1 MKANFYKCV
10 VIFCALLTTLTITI
24 HATPTIALTETDS
37 YETFVAAINS
47 AENGDTVR
55 LTNNINVS
63 QPIFVIDKNITIC
76 LDGSV
81 KAKSADDVAAVFNIK
96 GGEVTIKSSSGA
108 SVKGTKT
115 LFDVND
121 GANVSLD
128 GIKMEKT
135 SSNGS
140 NYGVRAA
147 SGSTVEITNCS
158 VEYHGYVN
166 APDTSFYG
174 IYADSAT
181 ISVKNTSFVLTQSI
195 DGYVSEMYGIF
206 GNVSSIL
213 RLSGINII
221 VAQSECAKK
230 SKAYG
235 VCSEGSGEISE
246 SQVLTYSAYTAKAIS
261 GGSEFSVISGKYAAD
276 GKNKSAVSGVSVK
289 SGSFNTDPSAFVVGG
304 GVVRTDGTE
313 SYDYEYEP
321 ANLAALDRVLRYV
334 VEGAAEPCAHE
345 KMTEIVVVEASCE
358 QSGLLRRVCD
368 NCDFYEEK
376 EISALG
382 HDCTVTDTK
391 EPTCTADGYTAY
403 KCSRCEYG
411 YTEKQNMLGHDCTV
425 TDTKEPTCAE
435 DGYTT
440 YKCSRCEYGYTEKRD
455 KLGHKIVHHE
465 GKTPTCLEVGYE
477 EYDTCNRCEYST
489 YKELGKVE
497 HNYVLSLKTE
507 PTCIS
512 DGREEYECTYC
523 LDKYE
528 VTLPILGHN
537 CIVTDTKE
545 PTCTADGH
553 TTYKCNRCEYGYTE
567 RQNMLGH
574 DCIVT
579 DTKEPTCTEDGY
591 TTYKCSRCEY
601 GYTDTVDKLGHEIVH
616 HNGKAPTC
624 LETGYEE
631 YDRCSRCDYSTYK
644 ELGKV
649 DHNYVLS
656 AKSEPT
662 CISDGKEE
670 YKCIYCF
677 DRYEVTLPMLGHD
690 CIVTDTK
697 DPTCTEDGYTTYK
710 CNRCEYGYTEKQ
722 NMLGHEIVHHEGKTP
737 TCLEVGYEE
746 YDTCSRCDYSTY
758 KELGKVDHNYVLSA
772 KSEPTCISDGKEEYE
787 CTYCLDKYEITS
799 PMLGHNCIVA
809 DTKEPTCTADGYTT
823 YKCNRCEYGYTEKQN
838 MLGHNCIVADAKEP
852 TCTEDG
858 YTTYKCSRCEYG
870 YTDTVDKLGHE
881 IVHHNGKAP
890 TCLETG
896 YEEYDTCSR
905 CDYSTFT
912 ELGRL
917 SHEYSSDWTV
927 DLDATCSR
935 EGKKSRHCLY
945 CSATTEETAI
955 PKTAHRE
962 KRTLLKEATCDNDG
976 VAQYECLDCGEKRE
990 EALPMSGHSY
1000 IETSRS
1006 NPSCETSG
1014 KIVYVCEKCGKNSVT
1029 VIPDLGHEFGTLIEE
1044 LAPTCSLYGQKAHY
1058 KCHRCGEYFDE
1069 YKNGITEEDIIL
1081 DKKPHDYS
1089 SPKVIKK
1096 STCQEK
1102 GELLYTC
1109 LRCGSQYTE
1118 TTEKSPHVL
1127 RFVKGKA
1134 ATCIED
1140 GFADYEECSVCDYS
1154 TKSVIEKF
1162 GHDYCPDWIVSDY
1175 PTCESAGSKTHVCRR
1190 CGQNDGM
1197 VIMEK
1202 LGHDFVEFED
1212 VQPTCENSGEK
1223 SHRECR
1229 RCGKVEKEILPAI
1242 GHRYEQ
1248 VSKTQPTCVSDG
1260 FIVYE
1265 CANCGRTK
1273 EEALSMLGHELE
1285 FFDALMPTCTQ
1296 KGHNAYEK
1304 CVRCDYT
1311 TYKEYAQLGHDMIFV
1326 EGKAA
1331 TCEIDGYCDYEKCL
1345 RCGLSTIKE
1354 IPALGHKYDNEYTV
1368 DKQPSCDEKG
1378 EQSRHCLTCGNRID
1392 VTSIPMKPHDF
1403 VKTVLS
1409 ERSCETNYEAIFEC
1423 KVCGTKEKAF
1433 EPMYGHDCI
1442 FVEEKQPTCTEDG
1455 YEEYSCFR
1463 CDYGYRDVL
1472 SKLGHDVVHHGGKLP
1487 SCEAKGWNEYETC
1500 NRCDYSTYSEI
1511 EAKGHRRISAVVENR
1526 REPTCIS
1533 DGSFD
1538 RVEYCGECQKELSR
1552 EKKIL
1557 SKLGHNVGKIG
1568 EKQPTCTEDGYE
1580 EYRCSRCEYGYRD
1593 VLLKLGHNV
1602 GKIGEKQ
1609 PTCTEDGYEEYKCS
1623 RCECT
1628 KKATL
1633 TKLGHDVIHHGGKL
1647 PSCEAKGW
1655 NEYETCSR
1663 CDYSTYSEIEAK
1675 GHRRLS
1681 AVVENRREP
1690 TCTSDGSF
1698 DHVEYCGECKKELSR
1713 EKEILSKLG
1722 HNVGKIGE
1730 KQPTCTED
1738 GYEEYSCSRCEYGY
1752 REVLSKLGHNVGKIG
1767 EKQPTCMED
1776 GYEEYSC
1783 SRCEYTKKATLTKLG
1798 HDVVHHGGKLPSCEA
1813 KGWNEY
1819 ETCSRCDYSTY
1830 SEIEAKGHRRLSA
1843 VVENRREPTCTSDG
1857 SFDHVEYCGECKKE
1871 LSREKEILS
1880 KLGHNVGKIGE
1891 KQPTC
1896 TEDGYEEY
1904 SCSRCEYGYIETVF
1918 CEGHRFGD
1926 WKVEEGNHA
1935 KLCVKCGFKQSHAHE
1950 YGESETTKEPTL
1962 SDDGEQLRKCKVCG
1976 CRFIRKLSKIN
1987 VTATCDGEYID
1998 GAITASYD
2006 KETDEVTV
2014 TATEI
2019 DNKKFK
2025 GWYDGDICV
2034 CQEKTYTFARNSVEV
2049 KALYEDDKGETI
2061 LLLAAAC
2068 FVALV
2073 SVATVVGFRYKK
2085 RKK

>member
-1 MKANFYKCV
+1 M
-10 VIFCALLTTLTITI
+10 TITV

-108 SVKGTKT
+108 TVKGTKT

-289 SGSFNTDPSAFVVGG
+289 SGSFNTDPSDFVVGG

-313 SYDYEYEP
+313 SYDYEYES

-345 KMTEIVVVEASCE
+345 KMTEVVVVEASCE
-358 QSGLLRRVCD
+358 QNGLLRRVCD
-368 NCDFYEEK
+368 NCNFYEEK

-382 HDCTVTDTK
+382 HDCTVTATK
-391 EPTCTADGYTAY
+391 EPTCTEDGYTTY

-411 YTEKQNMLGHDCTV
+411 YTEKQNMLGHNCAV
-425 TDTKEPTCAE
+425 TDTKEPTCTE

-440 YKCSRCEYGYTEKRD
+440 YKCSRCEYGYTD
-455 KLGHKIVHHE
+455 TLGKLGHEIVHHE
-465 GKTPTCLEVGYE
+465 GKTPTCLETGYE
-477 EYDTCNRCEYST
+477 AYDTCSRCDYST

-497 HNYVLSLKTE
+497 HNYMLSAKTE
-507 PTCIS
+507 PTCLS
-512 DGREEYECTYC
+512 DGKEEYKCTYC
-523 LDKYE
+523 LYKYE
-528 VTLPILGHN
+528 VTLPMLGHN

-545 PTCTADGH
+545 PTCTEDGY
-553 TTYKCNRCEYGYTE
+553 TTYKCSRCEYEYTE
-567 RQNMLGH
+567 KQNMLGH
-574 DCIVT
+574 NCIVT

-601 GYTDTVDKLGHEIVH
+601 GYTEKRDK
-616 HNGKAPTC
+616 
-624 LETGYEE
+624 
-631 YDRCSRCDYSTYK
+631 
-644 ELGKV
+644 
-649 DHNYVLS
+649 
-656 AKSEPT
+656 
-662 CISDGKEE
+662 
-670 YKCIYCF
+670 
-677 DRYEVTLPMLGHD
+677 
-690 CIVTDTK
+690 
-697 DPTCTEDGYTTYK
+697 
-710 CNRCEYGYTEKQ
+710 
-722 NMLGHEIVHHEGKTP
+722 LGHEIVHHEGKVP
-737 TCLEVGYEE
+737 TCLEVGYE
-746 YDTCSRCDYSTY
+746 
-758 KELGKVDHNYVLSA
+758 A
-772 KSEPTCISDGKEEYE
+772 
-787 CTYCLDKYEITS
+787 
-799 PMLGHNCIVA
+799 
-809 DTKEPTCTADGYTT
+809 
-823 YKCNRCEYGYTEKQN
+823 
-838 MLGHNCIVADAKEP
+838 
-852 TCTEDG
+852 
-858 YTTYKCSRCEYG
+858 
-870 YTDTVDKLGHE
+870 
-881 IVHHNGKAP
+881 
-890 TCLETG
+890 
-896 YEEYDTCSR
+896 YDTCSR

-945 CSATTEETAI
+945 CSATTEETDI

-1058 KCHRCGEYFDE
+1058 KCQRCGEYFDE
-1069 YKNGITEEDIIL
+1069 YKNDITEEDIII
-1081 DKKPHDYS
+1081 DKKPHEYS

-1127 RFVKGKA
+1127 RFVTGKA

-1154 TKSVIEKF
+1154 TMSVIEKY

-1202 LGHDFVEFED
+1202 LGHDFVKFED
-1212 VQPTCENSGEK
+1212 VQPTCENSGERG
-1223 SHRECR
+1223 HRECR

-1242 GHRYEQ
+1242 GHKYEQ
-1248 VSKTQPTCVSDG
+1248 VSKTQPTCISDG
-1260 FIVYE
+1260 FIVYK

-1273 EEALSMLGHELE
+1273 EEALFMLGHELE
-1285 FFDALMPTCTQ
+1285 FFDVLMPSCTQ

-1326 EGKAA
+1326 EGKTA
-1331 TCEIDGYCDYEKCL
+1331 TCEIGGYCDYEKCL
-1345 RCGLSTIKE
+1345 RCGFSTIKE

-1378 EQSRHCLTCGNRID
+1378 ERSRHCLTCGNRID

-1409 ERSCETNYEAIFEC
+1409 ERSCETDYEAIFEC
-1423 KVCGTKEKAF
+1423 KVCGIKEKTF

-1455 YEEYSCFR
+1455 YEEYSCSR
-1463 CDYGYRDVL
+1463 CEYGYRDVL
-1472 SKLGHDVVHHGGKLP
+1472 SKLGHDIIHHGGKLP
-1487 SCEAKGWNEYETC
+1487 SCEAKGWSEYETC
-1500 NRCDYSTYSEI
+1500 SRCDYSTYSEI
-1511 EAKGHRRISAVVENR
+1511 EAKGHRRLSAVVENR
-1526 REPTCIS
+1526 REPTCTS
-1533 DGSFD
+1533 DGCFD
-1538 RVEYCGECQKELSR
+1538 RIEYCGECQKELSR
-1552 EKKIL
+1552 EKEIL

-1580 EYRCSRCEYGYRD
+1580 EYSCSRCEYRYRD
-1593 VLLKLGHNV
+1593 VLSKL
-1602 GKIGEKQ
+1602 E
-1609 PTCTEDGYEEYKCS
+1609 
-1623 RCECT
+1623 
-1628 KKATL
+1628 
-1633 TKLGHDVIHHGGKL
+1633 HDIIHHGGKL

-1698 DHVEYCGECKKELSR
+1698 DHVEYCGECQKELSR

-1722 HNVGKIGE
+1722 HNVGKIE
-1730 KQPTCTED
+1730 
-1738 GYEEYSCSRCEYGY
+1738 
-1752 REVLSKLGHNVGKIG
+1752 
-1767 EKQPTCMED
+1767 
-1776 GYEEYSC
+1776 
-1783 SRCEYTKKATLTKLG
+1783 
-1798 HDVVHHGGKLPSCEA
+1798 
-1813 KGWNEY
+1813 
-1819 ETCSRCDYSTY
+1819 
-1830 SEIEAKGHRRLSA
+1830 
-1843 VVENRREPTCTSDG
+1843 
-1857 SFDHVEYCGECKKE
+1857 
-1871 LSREKEILS
+1871 
-1880 KLGHNVGKIGE
+1880 E

-1918 CEGHRFGD
+1918 SDGHRFGD
-1926 WKVEEGNHA
+1926 WKIEEGNHA
-1935 KLCVKCGFKQSHAHE
+1935 KLCVKCGFKQSYTHE

-1962 SDDGEQLRKCKVCG
+1962 SDGGEQLRECKVCG
-1976 CRFIRKLSKIN
+1976 YRFIQKLSKIN
-1987 VTATCDGEYID
+1987 VRATCDGECID

-2034 CQEKTYTFARNSVEV
+2034 CQEKTYTFARNSVGV

-2061 LLLAAAC
+2061 LLLVAA
-2068 FVALV
+2068 FSVALA

>member
-10 VIFCALLTTLTITI
+10 VIFCALLTTLTITV
-24 HATPTIALTETDS
+24 HVTPTIALTETDS

-108 SVKGTKT
+108 TVKGTKT

-289 SGSFNTDPSAFVVGG
+289 SGSFNTDPSDFVVGG

-313 SYDYEYEP
+313 SYDYEYES

-345 KMTEIVVVEASCE
+345 KMTEVVVVEASCE
-358 QSGLLRRVCD
+358 QNGLLRRVCD
-368 NCDFYEEK
+368 NCNFYEEK

-382 HDCTVTDTK
+382 HNCIVTDTK
-391 EPTCTADGYTAY
+391 EPTCTA
-403 KCSRCEYG
+403 
-411 YTEKQNMLGHDCTV
+411 
-425 TDTKEPTCAE
+425 

-455 KLGHKIVHHE
+455 KLGH
-465 GKTPTCLEVGYE
+465 
-477 EYDTCNRCEYST
+477 
-489 YKELGKVE
+489 
-497 HNYVLSLKTE
+497 
-507 PTCIS
+507 
-512 DGREEYECTYC
+512 
-523 LDKYE
+523 
-528 VTLPILGHN
+528 
-537 CIVTDTKE
+537 
-545 PTCTADGH
+545 
-553 TTYKCNRCEYGYTE
+553 
-567 RQNMLGH
+567 
-574 DCIVT
+574 
-579 DTKEPTCTEDGY
+579 
-591 TTYKCSRCEY
+591 
-601 GYTDTVDKLGHEIVH
+601 EIVH
-616 HNGKAPTC
+616 HNGK
-624 LETGYEE
+624 
-631 YDRCSRCDYSTYK
+631 
-644 ELGKV
+644 
-649 DHNYVLS
+649 
-656 AKSEPT
+656 
-662 CISDGKEE
+662 
-670 YKCIYCF
+670 
-677 DRYEVTLPMLGHD
+677 
-690 CIVTDTK
+690 
-697 DPTCTEDGYTTYK
+697 
-710 CNRCEYGYTEKQ
+710 
-722 NMLGHEIVHHEGKTP
+722 TP
-737 TCLEVGYEE
+737 TCL
-746 YDTCSRCDYSTY
+746 D
-758 KELGKVDHNYVLSA
+758 
-772 KSEPTCISDGKEEYE
+772 
-787 CTYCLDKYEITS
+787 
-799 PMLGHNCIVA
+799 
-809 DTKEPTCTADGYTT
+809 
-823 YKCNRCEYGYTEKQN
+823 
-838 MLGHNCIVADAKEP
+838 
-852 TCTEDG
+852 
-858 YTTYKCSRCEYG
+858 
-870 YTDTVDKLGHE
+870 
-881 IVHHNGKAP
+881 
-890 TCLETG
+890 TG
-896 YEEYDTCSR
+896 YEAYDTCSR

-927 DLDATCSR
+927 DLDSTCSR

-1058 KCHRCGEYFDE
+1058 KCQRCGEYFDE
-1069 YKNGITEEDIIL
+1069 YKNDITEEDIII
-1081 DKKPHDYS
+1081 DKKPHEYS

-1109 LRCGSQYTE
+1109 LRCGSQHTE

-1127 RFVKGKA
+1127 RFVTGKA

-1154 TKSVIEKF
+1154 TMSVIEKY

-1202 LGHDFVEFED
+1202 LGHDFVKFED
-1212 VQPTCENSGEK
+1212 VQPTCENSGERG
-1223 SHRECR
+1223 HRECR

-1248 VSKTQPTCVSDG
+1248 VSKTQPTCISDG

-1273 EEALSMLGHELE
+1273 EEALFMLGHELE
-1285 FFDALMPTCTQ
+1285 FFDVLMPSCTQ

-1326 EGKAA
+1326 KGKTA
-1331 TCEIDGYCDYEKCL
+1331 TCEIGGYCDYEKCL
-1345 RCGLSTIKE
+1345 RCGFSTIKE
-1354 IPALGHKYDNEYTV
+1354 IPALGHKYDNKYTV

-1378 EQSRHCLTCGNRID
+1378 ERSRHCLACGNRID

-1409 ERSCETNYEAIFEC
+1409 ERSCETDYEAIFEC
-1423 KVCGTKEKAF
+1423 KVCGIKEKTF

-1455 YEEYSCFR
+1455 YEEYSC
-1463 CDYGYRDVL
+1463 
-1472 SKLGHDVVHHGGKLP
+1472 
-1487 SCEAKGWNEYETC
+1487 
-1500 NRCDYSTYSEI
+1500 
-1511 EAKGHRRISAVVENR
+1511 
-1526 REPTCIS
+1526 
-1533 DGSFD
+1533 
-1538 RVEYCGECQKELSR
+1538 
-1552 EKKIL
+1552 
-1557 SKLGHNVGKIG
+1557 
-1568 EKQPTCTEDGYE
+1568 
-1580 EYRCSRCEYGYRD
+1580 
-1593 VLLKLGHNV
+1593 
-1602 GKIGEKQ
+1602 
-1609 PTCTEDGYEEYKCS
+1609 
-1623 RCECT
+1623 
-1628 KKATL
+1628 
-1633 TKLGHDVIHHGGKL
+1633 
-1647 PSCEAKGW
+1647 
-1655 NEYETCSR
+1655 
-1663 CDYSTYSEIEAK
+1663 
-1675 GHRRLS
+1675 
-1681 AVVENRREP
+1681 
-1690 TCTSDGSF
+1690 
-1698 DHVEYCGECKKELSR
+1698 
-1713 EKEILSKLG
+1713 
-1722 HNVGKIGE
+1722 
-1730 KQPTCTED
+1730 
-1738 GYEEYSCSRCEYGY
+1738 
-1752 REVLSKLGHNVGKIG
+1752 
-1767 EKQPTCMED
+1767 
-1776 GYEEYSC
+1776 
-1783 SRCEYTKKATLTKLG
+1783 
-1798 HDVVHHGGKLPSCEA
+1798 
-1813 KGWNEY
+1813 
-1819 ETCSRCDYSTY
+1819 
-1830 SEIEAKGHRRLSA
+1830 
-1843 VVENRREPTCTSDG
+1843 
-1857 SFDHVEYCGECKKE
+1857 
-1871 LSREKEILS
+1871 
-1880 KLGHNVGKIGE
+1880 
-1891 KQPTC
+1891 
-1896 TEDGYEEY
+1896 
-1904 SCSRCEYGYIETVF
+1904 SRCEYGYIETVF
-1918 CEGHRFGD
+1918 SDGHRFGD
-1926 WKVEEGNHA
+1926 WKIEEGNHA
-1935 KLCVKCGFKQSHAHE
+1935 KLCVKCGFKQSYTHE

-1962 SDDGEQLRKCKVCG
+1962 SDGGEQLRECKVCG
-1976 CRFIRKLSKIN
+1976 YRFIQKLSKIN
-1987 VTATCDGEYID
+1987 VTATCDGECID

-2034 CQEKTYTFARNSVEV
+2034 CQEKTYTFARNSVGV

-2061 LLLAAAC
+2061 LLLVAA
-2068 FVALV
+2068 FSVALA

>member
-10 VIFCALLTTLTITI
+10 VIFCALLTTLTITV

-108 SVKGTKT
+108 TVKGTKT

-166 APDTSFYG
+166 APDTLFYG

-276 GKNKSAVSGVSVK
+276 GRNKSAVSGVSVK

-313 SYDYEYEP
+313 SYDYEYES

-345 KMTEIVVVEASCE
+345 KMTEVVVAEASCE
-358 QSGLLRRVCD
+358 QNGLLRRVCD
-368 NCDFYEEK
+368 NCNFYEEK
-376 EISALG
+376 EISALGHNCIVTDTKEPTCTEDGYTTYKCSRCEYGYTEKQNMLG

-391 EPTCTADGYTAY
+391 EPTCTADGHTTYKCSRCEYGYTEKRDKLGHEIVHHDGKAPTCLETGYEAYDTCSRCDYSTYKELGKVEHNYVLSLKTEPTCLSDGKEEHECTYCLDKYEVTLPMLGHDCAVADTKEPTCTADGYITYKCSRCEYGYTEKQNMLGHNCAVTDTKEPTCTEDGYTAYKCSRCEYGYTDTLGKLGHEIVHHEGKVPTCLEVGYEEYDTCSRCDYNTYKELGKVDHNYVLSLKTEPTCISDGKEEYECTYCLYKYEVTLPMLGHNCTVTATKEPTCTEDGYTAY

-425 TDTKEPTCAE
+425 TDTKEPTC
-435 DGYTT
+435 
-440 YKCSRCEYGYTEKRD
+440 
-455 KLGHKIVHHE
+455 
-465 GKTPTCLEVGYE
+465 
-477 EYDTCNRCEYST
+477 
-489 YKELGKVE
+489 
-497 HNYVLSLKTE
+497 
-507 PTCIS
+507 
-512 DGREEYECTYC
+512 
-523 LDKYE
+523 
-528 VTLPILGHN
+528 
-537 CIVTDTKE
+537 
-545 PTCTADGH
+545 TA
-553 TTYKCNRCEYGYTE
+553 
-567 RQNMLGH
+567 
-574 DCIVT
+574 
-579 DTKEPTCTEDGY
+579 DGY

-601 GYTDTVDKLGHEIVH
+601 GYTDT
-616 HNGKAPTC
+616 
-624 LETGYEE
+624 
-631 YDRCSRCDYSTYK
+631 
-644 ELGKV
+644 LGK
-649 DHNYVLS
+649 
-656 AKSEPT
+656 
-662 CISDGKEE
+662 
-670 YKCIYCF
+670 
-677 DRYEVTLPMLGHD
+677 
-690 CIVTDTK
+690 
-697 DPTCTEDGYTTYK
+697 
-710 CNRCEYGYTEKQ
+710 
-722 NMLGHEIVHHEGKTP
+722 LGHEIVHHEGKTP
-737 TCLEVGYEE
+737 TCLEVGYE
-746 YDTCSRCDYSTY
+746 
-758 KELGKVDHNYVLSA
+758 A
-772 KSEPTCISDGKEEYE
+772 
-787 CTYCLDKYEITS
+787 
-799 PMLGHNCIVA
+799 
-809 DTKEPTCTADGYTT
+809 
-823 YKCNRCEYGYTEKQN
+823 
-838 MLGHNCIVADAKEP
+838 
-852 TCTEDG
+852 
-858 YTTYKCSRCEYG
+858 
-870 YTDTVDKLGHE
+870 
-881 IVHHNGKAP
+881 
-890 TCLETG
+890 
-896 YEEYDTCSR
+896 YDTCSR

-976 VAQYECLDCGEKRE
+976 VAQYKCLDCGEKRE

-1058 KCHRCGEYFDE
+1058 KCQRCGEYFDE
-1069 YKNGITEEDIIL
+1069 YKNDITEEDIII
-1081 DKKPHDYS
+1081 DKKPHEYS

-1127 RFVKGKA
+1127 RFVTGKA

-1154 TKSVIEKF
+1154 TMSVIEKY

-1202 LGHDFVEFED
+1202 LDHDFVKFED
-1212 VQPTCENSGEK
+1212 VQPTCENSGERG
-1223 SHRECR
+1223 HRECR

-1248 VSKTQPTCVSDG
+1248 VSKTQPTCISDG

-1273 EEALSMLGHELE
+1273 EEALFMLGHELE
-1285 FFDALMPTCTQ
+1285 FFDVLMPSCTQ

-1326 EGKAA
+1326 EGKTA
-1331 TCEIDGYCDYEKCL
+1331 TCEIGGYCDYEKCL
-1345 RCGLSTIKE
+1345 RCGFSTIKE

-1378 EQSRHCLTCGNRID
+1378 ERSRHCLTCGNRID

-1409 ERSCETNYEAIFEC
+1409 ERSCETDYEAIFEC
-1423 KVCGTKEKAF
+1423 KVCGIKEKTF
-1433 EPMYGHDCI
+1433 ESMYGHDCI
-1442 FVEEKQPTCTEDG
+1442 FV
-1455 YEEYSCFR
+1455 
-1463 CDYGYRDVL
+1463 
-1472 SKLGHDVVHHGGKLP
+1472 
-1487 SCEAKGWNEYETC
+1487 
-1500 NRCDYSTYSEI
+1500 
-1511 EAKGHRRISAVVENR
+1511 
-1526 REPTCIS
+1526 
-1533 DGSFD
+1533 
-1538 RVEYCGECQKELSR
+1538 
-1552 EKKIL
+1552 
-1557 SKLGHNVGKIG
+1557 
-1568 EKQPTCTEDGYE
+1568 
-1580 EYRCSRCEYGYRD
+1580 
-1593 VLLKLGHNV
+1593 
-1602 GKIGEKQ
+1602 
-1609 PTCTEDGYEEYKCS
+1609 
-1623 RCECT
+1623 
-1628 KKATL
+1628 
-1633 TKLGHDVIHHGGKL
+1633 
-1647 PSCEAKGW
+1647 
-1655 NEYETCSR
+1655 
-1663 CDYSTYSEIEAK
+1663 
-1675 GHRRLS
+1675 
-1681 AVVENRREP
+1681 
-1690 TCTSDGSF
+1690 
-1698 DHVEYCGECKKELSR
+1698 
-1713 EKEILSKLG
+1713 
-1722 HNVGKIGE
+1722 
-1730 KQPTCTED
+1730 
-1738 GYEEYSCSRCEYGY
+1738 
-1752 REVLSKLGHNVGKIG
+1752 
-1767 EKQPTCMED
+1767 
-1776 GYEEYSC
+1776 
-1783 SRCEYTKKATLTKLG
+1783 
-1798 HDVVHHGGKLPSCEA
+1798 
-1813 KGWNEY
+1813 
-1819 ETCSRCDYSTY
+1819 
-1830 SEIEAKGHRRLSA
+1830 
-1843 VVENRREPTCTSDG
+1843 
-1857 SFDHVEYCGECKKE
+1857 
-1871 LSREKEILS
+1871 
-1880 KLGHNVGKIGE
+1880 GE

-1918 CEGHRFGD
+1918 SDGHRFGD
-1926 WKVEEGNHA
+1926 WKIEEGNHA
-1935 KLCVKCGFKQSHAHE
+1935 KLCVKCGFKQSYTHE

-1962 SDDGEQLRKCKVCG
+1962 SDGGEQLRECKVCG
-1976 CRFIRKLSKIN
+1976 YRFIQKLSKIN
-1987 VTATCDGEYID
+1987 VTATCDGECID

-2014 TATEI
+2014 TATEM

-2034 CQEKTYTFARNSVEV
+2034 CQEKTYTFARNSVGV

-2061 LLLAAAC
+2061 LLLVAVF
-2068 FVALV
+2068 FVALA

>member
-10 VIFCALLTTLTITI
+10 VIFCALLTTLTITV
-24 HATPTIALTETDS
+24 HVTPTIALTETDS

-108 SVKGTKT
+108 TVKGTKT

-313 SYDYEYEP
+313 SYDYEYES

-334 VEGAAEPCAHE
+334 VEGTAEPCAHE
-345 KMTEIVVVEASCE
+345 KMTEVVVVEASCE
-358 QSGLLRRVCD
+358 QNGLLRRVCD
-368 NCDFYEEK
+368 NCNFYEEK

-382 HDCTVTDTK
+382 HNCIVTDTK
-391 EPTCTADGYTAY
+391 EPTCTEDGYATY

-411 YTEKQNMLGHDCTV
+411 YTEKQNMLGHNCIV
-425 TDTKEPTCAE
+425 TDTKEPTCTA

-455 KLGHKIVHHE
+455 KLGHEIVHHN

-477 EYDTCNRCEYST
+477 
-489 YKELGKVE
+489 
-497 HNYVLSLKTE
+497 
-507 PTCIS
+507 
-512 DGREEYECTYC
+512 
-523 LDKYE
+523 
-528 VTLPILGHN
+528 
-537 CIVTDTKE
+537 
-545 PTCTADGH
+545 A
-553 TTYKCNRCEYGYTE
+553 
-567 RQNMLGH
+567 
-574 DCIVT
+574 
-579 DTKEPTCTEDGY
+579 
-591 TTYKCSRCEY
+591 
-601 GYTDTVDKLGHEIVH
+601 
-616 HNGKAPTC
+616 
-624 LETGYEE
+624 
-631 YDRCSRCDYSTYK
+631 
-644 ELGKV
+644 
-649 DHNYVLS
+649 
-656 AKSEPT
+656 
-662 CISDGKEE
+662 
-670 YKCIYCF
+670 
-677 DRYEVTLPMLGHD
+677 
-690 CIVTDTK
+690 
-697 DPTCTEDGYTTYK
+697 
-710 CNRCEYGYTEKQ
+710 
-722 NMLGHEIVHHEGKTP
+722 
-737 TCLEVGYEE
+737 

-758 KELGKVDHNYVLSA
+758 KELGKVEHNYMLSA
-772 KSEPTCISDGKEEYE
+772 KTEPTCISDGKEEYK
-787 CTYCLDKYEITS
+787 CTYCLDKYEVTL
-799 PMLGHNCIVA
+799 PMLGHDCAVE
-809 DTKEPTCTADGYTT
+809 DT
-823 YKCNRCEYGYTEKQN
+823 
-838 MLGHNCIVADAKEP
+838 KEP

-858 YTTYKCSRCEYG
+858 HTTYKCSHCEYG
-870 YTDTVDKLGHE
+870 YTEKRDKLGHE
-881 IVHHNGKAP
+881 IVHHEGKTS
-890 TCLETG
+890 TCLEVG
-896 YEEYDTCSR
+896 YEAYDTCSR

-1058 KCHRCGEYFDE
+1058 KCQRCGEHFDE
-1069 YKNGITEEDIIL
+1069 YKNDITEEDIII
-1081 DKKPHDYS
+1081 DKKPHEYS

-1127 RFVKGKA
+1127 RFVTGKA

-1154 TKSVIEKF
+1154 TMSVIEKY

-1202 LGHDFVEFED
+1202 LGHDFVKFED
-1212 VQPTCENSGEK
+1212 VQPTCENSGERG
-1223 SHRECR
+1223 HRECR

-1248 VSKTQPTCVSDG
+1248 VSKTQPTCISDG

-1273 EEALSMLGHELE
+1273 EEALFMLGHELE
-1285 FFDALMPTCTQ
+1285 FFDVLMPSCTQ

-1326 EGKAA
+1326 EGKTA
-1331 TCEIDGYCDYEKCL
+1331 TCEIGGYCDYEKCL
-1345 RCGLSTIKE
+1345 RCGFSTIKE

-1378 EQSRHCLTCGNRID
+1378 ERSRHCLTCGNRID

-1409 ERSCETNYEAIFEC
+1409 ERSCETDYEAIFEC
-1423 KVCGTKEKAF
+1423 KVCGIKEKTF

-1442 FVEEKQPTCTEDG
+1442 FVGEKQPTCTEDG
-1455 YEEYSCFR
+1455 YEEYSCSR
-1463 CDYGYRDVL
+1463 CEYGYRDVL
-1472 SKLGHDVVHHGGKLP
+1472 SKLGHD
-1487 SCEAKGWNEYETC
+1487 
-1500 NRCDYSTYSEI
+1500 I
-1511 EAKGHRRISAVVENR
+1511 
-1526 REPTCIS
+1526 
-1533 DGSFD
+1533 
-1538 RVEYCGECQKELSR
+1538 
-1552 EKKIL
+1552 
-1557 SKLGHNVGKIG
+1557 
-1568 EKQPTCTEDGYE
+1568 
-1580 EYRCSRCEYGYRD
+1580 
-1593 VLLKLGHNV
+1593 
-1602 GKIGEKQ
+1602 
-1609 PTCTEDGYEEYKCS
+1609 
-1623 RCECT
+1623 
-1628 KKATL
+1628 
-1633 TKLGHDVIHHGGKL
+1633 IHHGGKL

-1698 DHVEYCGECKKELSR
+1698 DHVEYCGECQKELSR
-1713 EKEILSKLG
+1713 EKEIL
-1722 HNVGKIGE
+1722 
-1730 KQPTCTED
+1730 P
-1738 GYEEYSCSRCEYGY
+1738 
-1752 REVLSKLGHNVGKIG
+1752 
-1767 EKQPTCMED
+1767 
-1776 GYEEYSC
+1776 
-1783 SRCEYTKKATLTKLG
+1783 
-1798 HDVVHHGGKLPSCEA
+1798 
-1813 KGWNEY
+1813 
-1819 ETCSRCDYSTY
+1819 
-1830 SEIEAKGHRRLSA
+1830 
-1843 VVENRREPTCTSDG
+1843 
-1857 SFDHVEYCGECKKE
+1857 
-1871 LSREKEILS
+1871 

-1918 CEGHRFGD
+1918 SDGHRFGD
-1926 WKVEEGNHA
+1926 WKIEEGNHA
-1935 KLCVKCGFKQSHAHE
+1935 KLCVKCGFKQSYTHE

-1962 SDDGEQLRKCKVCG
+1962 SDGGEQLRECKVCG
-1976 CRFIRKLSKIN
+1976 YRFIQKLSKIN
-1987 VTATCDGEYID
+1987 VTATCDGECID

-2014 TATEI
+2014 TATEM

-2034 CQEKTYTFARNSVEV
+2034 CQEKTYTFARNSIGV

-2061 LLLAAAC
+2061 LLLVAA
-2068 FVALV
+2068 FSVALA

>member
-10 VIFCALLTTLTITI
+10 VIFCALLTTLTITV
-24 HATPTIALTETDS
+24 HVTPTIALTETDS

-108 SVKGTKT
+108 TVKGTKT

-166 APDTSFYG
+166 APDTLFYG

-289 SGSFNTDPSAFVVGG
+289 SGSFNTDPSVFVVGG

-313 SYDYEYEP
+313 SYDYEYES

-345 KMTEIVVVEASCE
+345 KMTEVVVVEASCE
-358 QSGLLRRVCD
+358 QNGLLRRVCD
-368 NCDFYEEK
+368 NCNFYEEK

-382 HDCTVTDTK
+382 HNCIVTDTK
-391 EPTCTADGYTAY
+391 EPTCTADGYTTY

-425 TDTKEPTCAE
+425 TATKEPTCTADGYTTYKCSRCE
-435 DGYTT
+435 YGYTDTLGKLGHEIVHHNGKTPTCLEVGYEAYDTCSRCDYSTYKELGKVEHSYMLSAKTEPTCISDGKEEYECTYCLDKYEVALPMLGHNCTVTATKEPTCTADGYTT

-455 KLGHKIVHHE
+455 KLGHEIVHHE
-465 GKTPTCLEVGYE
+465 GKVPTCLEVGYE
-477 EYDTCNRCEYST
+477 EYDTCSRCDYST

-512 DGREEYECTYC
+512 DGKEEYECTYC
-523 LDKYE
+523 LYKYE
-528 VTLPILGHN
+528 VALPMLGHN
-537 CIVTDTKE
+537 CAVADTKE

-553 TTYKCNRCEYGYTE
+553 TTYKC
-567 RQNMLGH
+567 
-574 DCIVT
+574 
-579 DTKEPTCTEDGY
+579 
-591 TTYKCSRCEY
+591 SRCEY
-601 GYTDTVDKLGHEIVH
+601 GYTDT
-616 HNGKAPTC
+616 
-624 LETGYEE
+624 
-631 YDRCSRCDYSTYK
+631 
-644 ELGKV
+644 LGK
-649 DHNYVLS
+649 
-656 AKSEPT
+656 
-662 CISDGKEE
+662 
-670 YKCIYCF
+670 
-677 DRYEVTLPMLGHD
+677 
-690 CIVTDTK
+690 
-697 DPTCTEDGYTTYK
+697 
-710 CNRCEYGYTEKQ
+710 
-722 NMLGHEIVHHEGKTP
+722 LGHEIVHHEGKTP
-737 TCLEVGYEE
+737 TCLETGYEA

-758 KELGKVDHNYVLSA
+758 KELGKVDHNYVLSL
-772 KSEPTCISDGKEEYE
+772 KTEPTCISDGKEEYK
-787 CTYCLDKYEITS
+787 CTYCLDKYEVAL

-809 DTKEPTCTADGYTT
+809 DTKEPTCTADGYT
-823 YKCNRCEYGYTEKQN
+823 
-838 MLGHNCIVADAKEP
+838 A
-852 TCTEDG
+852 
-858 YTTYKCSRCEYG
+858 YKCSRCEYG
-870 YTDTVDKLGHE
+870 YTEKRDKLGHE
-881 IVHHNGKAP
+881 IVHHEGKTP
-890 TCLETG
+890 TCLEVG
-896 YEEYDTCSR
+896 YEAYDTCSR

-1044 LAPTCSLYGQKAHY
+1044 LAPTCLLYGQKAHY
-1058 KCHRCGEYFDE
+1058 KCQRCGEYFDE
-1069 YKNGITEEDIIL
+1069 YKNDITEEDIII
-1081 DKKPHDYS
+1081 DKKPHEYS

-1127 RFVKGKA
+1127 RFVTGKA

-1154 TKSVIEKF
+1154 TMSVIEKY

-1202 LGHDFVEFED
+1202 LGHDFVKFED
-1212 VQPTCENSGEK
+1212 VQPTCENSGERG
-1223 SHRECR
+1223 HRECR

-1248 VSKTQPTCVSDG
+1248 VSKTQPTCISDG

-1273 EEALSMLGHELE
+1273 EEALFMLGHELE
-1285 FFDALMPTCTQ
+1285 FFDVLMPSCTQ

-1311 TYKEYAQLGHDMIFV
+1311 TYKEYAQLGHDLIFV
-1326 EGKAA
+1326 EGKTA
-1331 TCEIDGYCDYEKCL
+1331 TCEIGGYCDYEKCL
-1345 RCGLSTIKE
+1345 RCGFSTIKE
-1354 IPALGHKYDNEYTV
+1354 IPDLGHKYDNEYTV

-1378 EQSRHCLTCGNRID
+1378 ERSRHCLTCGNRID

-1409 ERSCETNYEAIFEC
+1409 ERSCETDYEAIFEC
-1423 KVCGTKEKAF
+1423 KVCGIKEKTF

-1442 FVEEKQPTCTEDG
+1442 FVGEKQPTCTEDG
-1455 YEEYSCFR
+1455 YEEYSC
-1463 CDYGYRDVL
+1463 
-1472 SKLGHDVVHHGGKLP
+1472 
-1487 SCEAKGWNEYETC
+1487 
-1500 NRCDYSTYSEI
+1500 
-1511 EAKGHRRISAVVENR
+1511 
-1526 REPTCIS
+1526 
-1533 DGSFD
+1533 
-1538 RVEYCGECQKELSR
+1538 
-1552 EKKIL
+1552 
-1557 SKLGHNVGKIG
+1557 
-1568 EKQPTCTEDGYE
+1568 
-1580 EYRCSRCEYGYRD
+1580 SRCEY
-1593 VLLKLGHNV
+1593 
-1602 GKIGEKQ
+1602 
-1609 PTCTEDGYEEYKCS
+1609 
-1623 RCECT
+1623 T

-1633 TKLGHDVIHHGGKL
+1633 TKLGHDIIHHGGKL
-1647 PSCEAKGW
+1647 PSCEAEGW

-1690 TCTSDGSF
+1690 TCTSDGCF
-1698 DHVEYCGECKKELSR
+1698 DRVEYCGECQKELSR

-1738 GYEEYSCSRCEYGY
+1738 GYEEYSCSRCEY
-1752 REVLSKLGHNVGKIG
+1752 
-1767 EKQPTCMED
+1767 
-1776 GYEEYSC
+1776 
-1783 SRCEYTKKATLTKLG
+1783 TKKATLTKLG
-1798 HDVVHHGGKLPSCEA
+1798 HDIIHHGGKLPSCEA
-1813 KGWNEY
+1813 EGWNEY

-1857 SFDHVEYCGECKKE
+1857 CFDRVEYCGECQKELSREKEILSKLGHNVGKIGEKQPTCTEDGYEEYSCSRCEYTKKATLTKLGHDIIHHGGKLPSCEAEGWNEYETCSRCDYSTYSEIEAKGHRRLSAVVENRREPTCTSDGCFDRVEYCGECQKE

-1918 CEGHRFGD
+1918 SDGHRFGD
-1926 WKVEEGNHA
+1926 WKIEEGNHA
-1935 KLCVKCGFKQSHAHE
+1935 KLCVKCGFKQSYTHE

-1962 SDDGEQLRKCKVCG
+1962 SDGGEQLRVCKVCG
-1976 CRFIRKLSKIN
+1976 YRFIQKLSKIN
-1987 VTATCDGEYID
+1987 VTATCDGECID

-2034 CQEKTYTFARNSVEV
+2034 CQEKTYTFARNSVGV

-2061 LLLAAAC
+2061 LLLVAA
-2068 FVALV
+2068 FSVALA

>member
-1 MKANFYKCV
+1 M
-10 VIFCALLTTLTITI
+10 
-24 HATPTIALTETDS
+24 
-37 YETFVAAINS
+37 
-47 AENGDTVR
+47 
-55 LTNNINVS
+55 
-63 QPIFVIDKNITIC
+63 
-76 LDGSV
+76 
-81 KAKSADDVAAVFNIK
+81 
-96 GGEVTIKSSSGA
+96 
-108 SVKGTKT
+108 
-115 LFDVND
+115 
-121 GANVSLD
+121 
-128 GIKMEKT
+128 
-135 SSNGS
+135 
-140 NYGVRAA
+140 
-147 SGSTVEITNCS
+147 
-158 VEYHGYVN
+158 
-166 APDTSFYG
+166 
-174 IYADSAT
+174 
-181 ISVKNTSFVLTQSI
+181 
-195 DGYVSEMYGIF
+195 
-206 GNVSSIL
+206 
-213 RLSGINII
+213 
-221 VAQSECAKK
+221 
-230 SKAYG
+230 
-235 VCSEGSGEISE
+235 
-246 SQVLTYSAYTAKAIS
+246 
-261 GGSEFSVISGKYAAD
+261 
-276 GKNKSAVSGVSVK
+276 
-289 SGSFNTDPSAFVVGG
+289 
-304 GVVRTDGTE
+304 
-313 SYDYEYEP
+313 
-321 ANLAALDRVLRYV
+321 
-334 VEGAAEPCAHE
+334 
-345 KMTEIVVVEASCE
+345 
-358 QSGLLRRVCD
+358 
-368 NCDFYEEK
+368 
-376 EISALG
+376 LG

-411 YTEKQNMLGHDCTV
+411 YTEKQNMLGHNCGV
-425 TDTKEPTCAE
+425 TDTKEPTCTE

-440 YKCSRCEYGYTEKRD
+440 YKCSRCEYGYTEKQNM
-455 KLGHKIVHHE
+455 LGHEIVHHE

-477 EYDTCNRCEYST
+477 EYDTCSRCDYST

-497 HNYVLSLKTE
+497 HSYVLSLRTE

-512 DGREEYECTYC
+512 DGKEEYECTYC

-574 DCIVT
+574 NCVVT
-579 DTKEPTCTEDGY
+579 DTKEPTCTADG
-591 TTYKCSRCEY
+591 
-601 GYTDTVDKLGHEIVH
+601 H
-616 HNGKAPTC
+616 
-624 LETGYEE
+624 
-631 YDRCSRCDYSTYK
+631 
-644 ELGKV
+644 
-649 DHNYVLS
+649 
-656 AKSEPT
+656 
-662 CISDGKEE
+662 
-670 YKCIYCF
+670 
-677 DRYEVTLPMLGHD
+677 
-690 CIVTDTK
+690 
-697 DPTCTEDGYTTYK
+697 TTYK
-710 CNRCEYGYTEKQ
+710 CNRCAYGYTDTLGK
-722 NMLGHEIVHHEGKTP
+722 LGHEIVHHEGKTP

-746 YDTCSRCDYSTY
+746 YDRCSRCDYNTY

-772 KSEPTCISDGKEEYE
+772 KTEPACKSDGKEEYE
-787 CTYCLDKYEITS
+787 CTYCLDKYEVTL
-799 PMLGHNCIVA
+799 PMLGHDCGVT

-823 YKCNRCEYGYTEKQN
+823 YKCSRCEYGYTEKQN
-838 MLGHNCIVADAKEP
+838 MLGHDCTVTDTKEP
-852 TCTEDG
+852 TCTADG
-858 YTTYKCSRCEYG
+858 HTTYKCSRCEYG

-917 SHEYSSDWTV
+917 SHEYSWDWTV

-1433 EPMYGHDCI
+1433 EPMYGHNCI

-1455 YEEYSCFR
+1455 YEEYSCSR

-1526 REPTCIS
+1526 IEPTCIS

-1557 SKLGHNVGKIG
+1557 SKLGHNVSKIEEKQPTCTEDGYEEYGCSRCEYGYRDVLLKLGHNVSKIG

-1593 VLLKLGHNV
+1593 VLSKLGHNV

-1609 PTCTEDGYEEYKCS
+1609 PTCTEDGYEEYSCS
-1623 RCECT
+1623 RCEYT

-1633 TKLGHDVIHHGGKL
+1633 TKLGHDIIHHGGKL
-1647 PSCEAKGW
+1647 PLCEAKGW

-1675 GHRRLS
+1675 GHRRIS
-1681 AVVENRREP
+1681 AVVENRREA

-1698 DHVEYCGECKKELSR
+1698 DHVEYCGECQKELSR

-1738 GYEEYSCSRCEYGY
+1738 GYEEYSCSRCEYTKKATLTKLGHDIIHHGGKLPSCEAKGWNEY
-1752 REVLSKLGHNVGKIG
+1752 ETCSRCDYSTYSEIEAKGHRRISAVVENRIEPTCTSDGGFDRVEYCGECRKELSREKEILSKLGHNVGKIG

-1819 ETCSRCDYSTY
+1819 ETCNRCDYSTY
-1830 SEIEAKGHRRLSA
+1830 SEIEAKGHRRISA
-1843 VVENRREPTCTSDG
+1843 VVENRIEPTCISDG
-1857 SFDHVEYCGECKKE
+1857 SFDRVEYCGECQKE
-1871 LSREKEILS
+1871 LSREKKILS

-1904 SCSRCEYGYIETVF
+1904 KCSRCEYGYIETVF

-1962 SDDGEQLRKCKVCG
+1962 SDDGEQLRECKVCG

-2068 FVALV
+2068 FVALA

>member
-10 VIFCALLTTLTITI
+10 VIFCALLTTLTITV

-108 SVKGTKT
+108 TVKGTKT

-121 GANVSLD
+121 GANVSLY

-246 SQVLTYSAYTAKAIS
+246 SQVLTYSAYTATAIS

-289 SGSFNTDPSAFVVGG
+289 SGYFNTDPSAFVVGG

-313 SYDYEYEP
+313 SYDYEYES

-345 KMTEIVVVEASCE
+345 KMTEVVVVEASCE
-358 QSGLLRRVCD
+358 QNGLLRRVCD
-368 NCDFYEEK
+368 NCNFYEEK

-382 HDCTVTDTK
+382 H
-391 EPTCTADGYTAY
+391 
-403 KCSRCEYG
+403 
-411 YTEKQNMLGHDCTV
+411 N
-425 TDTKEPTCAE
+425 
-435 DGYTT
+435 
-440 YKCSRCEYGYTEKRD
+440 
-455 KLGHKIVHHE
+455 
-465 GKTPTCLEVGYE
+465 
-477 EYDTCNRCEYST
+477 
-489 YKELGKVE
+489 
-497 HNYVLSLKTE
+497 
-507 PTCIS
+507 
-512 DGREEYECTYC
+512 
-523 LDKYE
+523 
-528 VTLPILGHN
+528 
-537 CIVTDTKE
+537 
-545 PTCTADGH
+545 
-553 TTYKCNRCEYGYTE
+553 
-567 RQNMLGH
+567 
-574 DCIVT
+574 CIVT

-601 GYTDTVDKLGHEIVH
+601 GYTEKQNMLGHNCIVTDTKEPTCTEDGYTAYKCSRCEYGYTEKLDKLGHEIVH
-616 HNGKAPTC
+616 HNGKTPTC
-624 LETGYEE
+624 LETGYE
-631 YDRCSRCDYSTYK
+631 
-644 ELGKV
+644 
-649 DHNYVLS
+649 
-656 AKSEPT
+656 A
-662 CISDGKEE
+662 
-670 YKCIYCF
+670 
-677 DRYEVTLPMLGHD
+677 
-690 CIVTDTK
+690 
-697 DPTCTEDGYTTYK
+697 
-710 CNRCEYGYTEKQ
+710 
-722 NMLGHEIVHHEGKTP
+722 
-737 TCLEVGYEE
+737 

-758 KELGKVDHNYVLSA
+758 KELGKVEHNYMLSA
-772 KSEPTCISDGKEEYE
+772 KTEPTCISDGKEEYE
-787 CTYCLDKYEITS
+787 CTYCLDKYEVTL
-799 PMLGHNCIVA
+799 PMLGHNCIVT

-823 YKCNRCEYGYTEKQN
+823 YKCSRCEYGYTEK
-838 MLGHNCIVADAKEP
+838 
-852 TCTEDG
+852 
-858 YTTYKCSRCEYG
+858 R
-870 YTDTVDKLGHE
+870 DKLGHE
-881 IVHHNGKAP
+881 IVHHEGKTS
-890 TCLETG
+890 TCLEVG
-896 YEEYDTCSR
+896 YEAYDTCSR

-1029 VIPDLGHEFGTLIEE
+1029 VIPALGHEFGTLIEE

-1058 KCHRCGEYFDE
+1058 KCQRCGEYFDE
-1069 YKNGITEEDIIL
+1069 YKNDITEEDIII
-1081 DKKPHDYS
+1081 DKKPHEYS

-1109 LRCGSQYTE
+1109 LRCASPYTE

-1127 RFVKGKA
+1127 RFVTGKA

-1154 TKSVIEKF
+1154 TMSVIEKY

-1175 PTCESAGSKTHVCRR
+1175 PTCESAGSKPHVCRR

-1202 LGHDFVEFED
+1202 LGHDFVKFED
-1212 VQPTCENSGEK
+1212 VQPTCENSGERG
-1223 SHRECR
+1223 HRECR

-1248 VSKTQPTCVSDG
+1248 VSKTQPTCISDG

-1273 EEALSMLGHELE
+1273 EEALFMLGHELE
-1285 FFDALMPTCTQ
+1285 FFDVLMPSCTQ

-1326 EGKAA
+1326 EGKTA
-1331 TCEIDGYCDYEKCL
+1331 TCEIGGYCDYEKCL
-1345 RCGLSTIKE
+1345 RCGFSTIKE

-1378 EQSRHCLTCGNRID
+1378 ERSRHCLTCGNRID

-1409 ERSCETNYEAIFEC
+1409 ERSCETDYEAIFEC
-1423 KVCGTKEKAF
+1423 KVCGIKEKTF

-1442 FVEEKQPTCTEDG
+1442 FVGEKQPTCTEDG
-1455 YEEYSCFR
+1455 YEEYSCSR
-1463 CDYGYRDVL
+1463 CEYGYRDVL
-1472 SKLGHDVVHHGGKLP
+1472 SKLGHD
-1487 SCEAKGWNEYETC
+1487 
-1500 NRCDYSTYSEI
+1500 I
-1511 EAKGHRRISAVVENR
+1511 
-1526 REPTCIS
+1526 
-1533 DGSFD
+1533 
-1538 RVEYCGECQKELSR
+1538 
-1552 EKKIL
+1552 
-1557 SKLGHNVGKIG
+1557 
-1568 EKQPTCTEDGYE
+1568 
-1580 EYRCSRCEYGYRD
+1580 
-1593 VLLKLGHNV
+1593 
-1602 GKIGEKQ
+1602 
-1609 PTCTEDGYEEYKCS
+1609 
-1623 RCECT
+1623 
-1628 KKATL
+1628 
-1633 TKLGHDVIHHGGKL
+1633 IHHGGKL

-1690 TCTSDGSF
+1690 TCTSDGCF
-1698 DHVEYCGECKKELSR
+1698 DRVEYCGECQKELSR

-1722 HNVGKIGE
+1722 HN
-1730 KQPTCTED
+1730 
-1738 GYEEYSCSRCEYGY
+1738 
-1752 REVLSKLGHNVGKIG
+1752 
-1767 EKQPTCMED
+1767 M
-1776 GYEEYSC
+1776 
-1783 SRCEYTKKATLTKLG
+1783 
-1798 HDVVHHGGKLPSCEA
+1798 
-1813 KGWNEY
+1813 
-1819 ETCSRCDYSTY
+1819 
-1830 SEIEAKGHRRLSA
+1830 
-1843 VVENRREPTCTSDG
+1843 
-1857 SFDHVEYCGECKKE
+1857 
-1871 LSREKEILS
+1871 
-1880 KLGHNVGKIGE
+1880 GKIGE

-1918 CEGHRFGD
+1918 SDGHRFGD
-1926 WKVEEGNHA
+1926 WKIEEGNHA
-1935 KLCVKCGFKQSHAHE
+1935 KLCVKCGFKQSYTHE

-1962 SDDGEQLRKCKVCG
+1962 SDGGEQLRECKVCG
-1976 CRFIRKLSKIN
+1976 YRFIQKLSKIN
-1987 VTATCDGEYID
+1987 VTATCDGECID

-2034 CQEKTYTFARNSVEV
+2034 CQEKTYTFARNSVGV

-2061 LLLAAAC
+2061 LLLVATF
-2068 FVALV
+2068 FVALA

>member
-10 VIFCALLTTLTITI
+10 VIFCALLTTLTITV
-24 HATPTIALTETDS
+24 HVTPTIALTETDS

-63 QPIFVIDKNITIC
+63 QLIFVIDKNITIC

-108 SVKGTKT
+108 TVKGTKT

-174 IYADSAT
+174 IYANSAT

-313 SYDYEYEP
+313 SYDYEYES

-345 KMTEIVVVEASCE
+345 KMTEVVVVEASCE
-358 QSGLLRRVCD
+358 QNGLLRRVCD
-368 NCDFYEEK
+368 NCNFYEEK

-382 HDCTVTDTK
+382 HNCIVTDNK
-391 EPTCTADGYTAY
+391 EPTCTEDGYATY

-411 YTEKQNMLGHDCTV
+411 YTEKQNMLGH
-425 TDTKEPTCAE
+425 
-435 DGYTT
+435 
-440 YKCSRCEYGYTEKRD
+440 
-455 KLGHKIVHHE
+455 
-465 GKTPTCLEVGYE
+465 
-477 EYDTCNRCEYST
+477 N
-489 YKELGKVE
+489 
-497 HNYVLSLKTE
+497 
-507 PTCIS
+507 
-512 DGREEYECTYC
+512 
-523 LDKYE
+523 
-528 VTLPILGHN
+528 
-537 CIVTDTKE
+537 
-545 PTCTADGH
+545 
-553 TTYKCNRCEYGYTE
+553 
-567 RQNMLGH
+567 
-574 DCIVT
+574 CIVT

-601 GYTDTVDKLGHEIVH
+601 GYTDT
-616 HNGKAPTC
+616 
-624 LETGYEE
+624 
-631 YDRCSRCDYSTYK
+631 
-644 ELGKV
+644 LGK
-649 DHNYVLS
+649 
-656 AKSEPT
+656 
-662 CISDGKEE
+662 
-670 YKCIYCF
+670 
-677 DRYEVTLPMLGHD
+677 
-690 CIVTDTK
+690 
-697 DPTCTEDGYTTYK
+697 
-710 CNRCEYGYTEKQ
+710 
-722 NMLGHEIVHHEGKTP
+722 LGHEIVHHEGKTP
-737 TCLEVGYEE
+737 TCLEVGYEA

-758 KELGKVDHNYVLSA
+758 KELGKVEHNYMLSA
-772 KSEPTCISDGKEEYE
+772 KTEPTCISNGKEEYE
-787 CTYCLDKYEITS
+787 CTYCLYKYEVTL
-799 PMLGHNCIVA
+799 PMLGH
-809 DTKEPTCTADGYTT
+809 DCTVTAT
-823 YKCNRCEYGYTEKQN
+823 
-838 MLGHNCIVADAKEP
+838 KEP

-870 YTDTVDKLGHE
+870 YTDTLGKLGHEIVHHEGKTPTCLETGYEAYDTCSRCDYNTYKELGKVEHNYMLSAKTEPTCISDGKEEYECTYCLDKYEVALPMLGHNCTVTATKEPTCTADGHTTYKCSRCEYGYTEKRDKLGHEIVHHDGKAPTCLETGYEAYDTCSRCDYSTYKELGKVEHNYVLSLKTEPTCISDGKEEYKCTYCLDKYEVTLPMLGHNCAVADTKEPTCTADGYTAYKCSRCEYGYTDTLGKLGHE
-881 IVHHNGKAP
+881 IVHHNGKTP
-890 TCLETG
+890 TCLDTG
-896 YEEYDTCSR
+896 YEAYDTCSR

-1058 KCHRCGEYFDE
+1058 KCQRCGEYFDE
-1069 YKNGITEEDIIL
+1069 YKNDITEEDIII
-1081 DKKPHDYS
+1081 DKKPHEYS

-1127 RFVKGKA
+1127 RFVTGKA

-1154 TKSVIEKF
+1154 TMSVIEKY

-1202 LGHDFVEFED
+1202 LDHDFVKFED
-1212 VQPTCENSGEK
+1212 VQPTCENSGERG
-1223 SHRECR
+1223 HCECR

-1248 VSKTQPTCVSDG
+1248 VSKTQPTCISDG

-1273 EEALSMLGHELE
+1273 EEALFMLGHELE
-1285 FFDALMPTCTQ
+1285 FFDVLMPSCTQ

-1326 EGKAA
+1326 EGKTA
-1331 TCEIDGYCDYEKCL
+1331 TCEIGGYCDYEKCL
-1345 RCGLSTIKE
+1345 RCGCSTIKE

-1378 EQSRHCLTCGNRID
+1378 ERSRHCLTCGNRID

-1409 ERSCETNYEAIFEC
+1409 ERSCETDYEAIFEC
-1423 KVCGTKEKAF
+1423 KVCGIKEKTF

-1442 FVEEKQPTCTEDG
+1442 FVGEKQPTCTEDG
-1455 YEEYSCFR
+1455 YEEYSCSR
-1463 CDYGYRDVL
+1463 CEYGYRDVL
-1472 SKLGHDVVHHGGKLP
+1472 SKLGHD
-1487 SCEAKGWNEYETC
+1487 
-1500 NRCDYSTYSEI
+1500 I
-1511 EAKGHRRISAVVENR
+1511 
-1526 REPTCIS
+1526 
-1533 DGSFD
+1533 
-1538 RVEYCGECQKELSR
+1538 
-1552 EKKIL
+1552 
-1557 SKLGHNVGKIG
+1557 
-1568 EKQPTCTEDGYE
+1568 
-1580 EYRCSRCEYGYRD
+1580 
-1593 VLLKLGHNV
+1593 
-1602 GKIGEKQ
+1602 
-1609 PTCTEDGYEEYKCS
+1609 
-1623 RCECT
+1623 
-1628 KKATL
+1628 
-1633 TKLGHDVIHHGGKL
+1633 IHHGGKL

-1698 DHVEYCGECKKELSR
+1698 DHVEYCGECQKELSR

-1738 GYEEYSCSRCEYGY
+1738 GYEEYSCSRCEY
-1752 REVLSKLGHNVGKIG
+1752 
-1767 EKQPTCMED
+1767 
-1776 GYEEYSC
+1776 
-1783 SRCEYTKKATLTKLG
+1783 TKKATLTKLG
-1798 HDVVHHGGKLPSCEA
+1798 HDIIHHGGKLPSCEA

-1857 SFDHVEYCGECKKE
+1857 SFDRVEYCGECQKE

-1918 CEGHRFGD
+1918 SDGHRFGD
-1926 WKVEEGNHA
+1926 WKIEEGNHA
-1935 KLCVKCGFKQSHAHE
+1935 KLCVKCGFKQSYTHE

-1962 SDDGEQLRKCKVCG
+1962 SDGGEQLRECKVCG
-1976 CRFIRKLSKIN
+1976 YRFIQKLSKIN
-1987 VTATCDGEYID
+1987 VTATCDGECID

-2014 TATEI
+2014 TATEM

-2034 CQEKTYTFARNSVEV
+2034 CQEKTYTFARNSVGV

-2061 LLLAAAC
+2061 LLLVAVF
-2068 FVALV
+2068 FVALA

>member
-10 VIFCALLTTLTITI
+10 VIFCALLTTLTITV

-108 SVKGTKT
+108 TVKGTKT

-313 SYDYEYEP
+313 SYDYEYES

-345 KMTEIVVVEASCE
+345 KMTEVVVVEASCE
-358 QSGLLRRVCD
+358 QNGLLRRVCD
-368 NCDFYEEK
+368 NCNFYEEK

-382 HDCTVTDTK
+382 HNCIVTDTK

-411 YTEKQNMLGHDCTV
+411 YTEKQNML
-425 TDTKEPTCAE
+425 
-435 DGYTT
+435 
-440 YKCSRCEYGYTEKRD
+440 
-455 KLGHKIVHHE
+455 
-465 GKTPTCLEVGYE
+465 
-477 EYDTCNRCEYST
+477 
-489 YKELGKVE
+489 E
-497 HNYVLSLKTE
+497 HN
-507 PTCIS
+507 
-512 DGREEYECTYC
+512 
-523 LDKYE
+523 
-528 VTLPILGHN
+528 
-537 CIVTDTKE
+537 
-545 PTCTADGH
+545 
-553 TTYKCNRCEYGYTE
+553 
-567 RQNMLGH
+567 
-574 DCIVT
+574 CIVT

-591 TTYKCSRCEY
+591 TAYKCSRCEY
-601 GYTDTVDKLGHEIVH
+601 GYTE
-616 HNGKAPTC
+616 
-624 LETGYEE
+624 
-631 YDRCSRCDYSTYK
+631 R
-644 ELGKV
+644 
-649 DHNYVLS
+649 
-656 AKSEPT
+656 
-662 CISDGKEE
+662 
-670 YKCIYCF
+670 
-677 DRYEVTLPMLGHD
+677 
-690 CIVTDTK
+690 
-697 DPTCTEDGYTTYK
+697 
-710 CNRCEYGYTEKQ
+710 Q
-722 NMLGHEIVHHEGKTP
+722 NMLGHEIVHHEGKVP
-737 TCLEVGYEE
+737 TCLEVGYE
-746 YDTCSRCDYSTY
+746 
-758 KELGKVDHNYVLSA
+758 A
-772 KSEPTCISDGKEEYE
+772 
-787 CTYCLDKYEITS
+787 
-799 PMLGHNCIVA
+799 
-809 DTKEPTCTADGYTT
+809 
-823 YKCNRCEYGYTEKQN
+823 
-838 MLGHNCIVADAKEP
+838 
-852 TCTEDG
+852 
-858 YTTYKCSRCEYG
+858 
-870 YTDTVDKLGHE
+870 
-881 IVHHNGKAP
+881 
-890 TCLETG
+890 
-896 YEEYDTCSR
+896 YDTCSR

-1014 KIVYVCEKCGKNSVT
+1014 IIVYVCEKCGKNSVT
-1029 VIPDLGHEFGTLIEE
+1029 VIPDLGHEFGTFIEE

-1058 KCHRCGEYFDE
+1058 KCQRCGEYFDE
-1069 YKNGITEEDIIL
+1069 YKNDITEEDIIL
-1081 DKKPHDYS
+1081 DKKPHEYS

-1127 RFVKGKA
+1127 RFVTGKA

-1154 TKSVIEKF
+1154 TMSVIEKY

-1202 LGHDFVEFED
+1202 LGHDFVKFED
-1212 VQPTCENSGEK
+1212 VQPTCENSGERG
-1223 SHRECR
+1223 HRECR

-1248 VSKTQPTCVSDG
+1248 VSKTQPTCISDG

-1273 EEALSMLGHELE
+1273 EEALFMLGHELE
-1285 FFDALMPTCTQ
+1285 FFDVLMPSCTQ

-1326 EGKAA
+1326 EGKTA
-1331 TCEIDGYCDYEKCL
+1331 TCEIGGYCDYEKCL
-1345 RCGLSTIKE
+1345 RCGFSTIKE

-1378 EQSRHCLTCGNRID
+1378 ERSRHCLTCGNRID

-1409 ERSCETNYEAIFEC
+1409 ERSCETDYEAIFEC
-1423 KVCGTKEKAF
+1423 KVCGIKEKTF

-1442 FVEEKQPTCTEDG
+1442 FVGEKQPTCTEDG
-1455 YEEYSCFR
+1455 YEEYSCSR
-1463 CDYGYRDVL
+1463 CEYGYRDVL
-1472 SKLGHDVVHHGGKLP
+1472 SKLGHD
-1487 SCEAKGWNEYETC
+1487 
-1500 NRCDYSTYSEI
+1500 I
-1511 EAKGHRRISAVVENR
+1511 
-1526 REPTCIS
+1526 
-1533 DGSFD
+1533 
-1538 RVEYCGECQKELSR
+1538 
-1552 EKKIL
+1552 
-1557 SKLGHNVGKIG
+1557 
-1568 EKQPTCTEDGYE
+1568 
-1580 EYRCSRCEYGYRD
+1580 
-1593 VLLKLGHNV
+1593 
-1602 GKIGEKQ
+1602 
-1609 PTCTEDGYEEYKCS
+1609 
-1623 RCECT
+1623 
-1628 KKATL
+1628 
-1633 TKLGHDVIHHGGKL
+1633 IHHGGKL

-1698 DHVEYCGECKKELSR
+1698 DHVEYCGEC
-1713 EKEILSKLG
+1713 
-1722 HNVGKIGE
+1722 
-1730 KQPTCTED
+1730 Q
-1738 GYEEYSCSRCEYGY
+1738 
-1752 REVLSKLGHNVGKIG
+1752 
-1767 EKQPTCMED
+1767 
-1776 GYEEYSC
+1776 
-1783 SRCEYTKKATLTKLG
+1783 
-1798 HDVVHHGGKLPSCEA
+1798 
-1813 KGWNEY
+1813 
-1819 ETCSRCDYSTY
+1819 
-1830 SEIEAKGHRRLSA
+1830 
-1843 VVENRREPTCTSDG
+1843 
-1857 SFDHVEYCGECKKE
+1857 KE

-1918 CEGHRFGD
+1918 SDGHRFGD
-1926 WKVEEGNHA
+1926 WKIEEGNHA
-1935 KLCVKCGFKQSHAHE
+1935 KLCVKCGFKQSYTHE

-1962 SDDGEQLRKCKVCG
+1962 SDDGEQLRECKVCG
-1976 CRFIRKLSKIN
+1976 YRFIQKLSKIN
-1987 VTATCDGEYID
+1987 VTATCDGECID
-1998 GAITASYD
+1998 GAITATYD

-2034 CQEKTYTFARNSVEV
+2034 CQEKTYTFARNSVGV
-2049 KALYEDDKGETI
+2049 KALYEDDKGETT
-2061 LLLAAAC
+2061 LLLVAVF
-2068 FVALV
+2068 FVALA

>member
-10 VIFCALLTTLTITI
+10 VIFCALLTTLTITV

-108 SVKGTKT
+108 TVKGTKT
-115 LFDVND
+115 LFDLND

-166 APDTSFYG
+166 APDTLFYG

-289 SGSFNTDPSAFVVGG
+289 SGSFNTDPSVFVVGG

-313 SYDYEYEP
+313 SYDYEYES

-345 KMTEIVVVEASCE
+345 KMTEVVVVEASCE
-358 QSGLLRRVCD
+358 QNGLLRRVCD
-368 NCDFYEEK
+368 NCNFYEEK
-376 EISALG
+376 EISA
-382 HDCTVTDTK
+382 
-391 EPTCTADGYTAY
+391 
-403 KCSRCEYG
+403 
-411 YTEKQNMLGHDCTV
+411 
-425 TDTKEPTCAE
+425 
-435 DGYTT
+435 
-440 YKCSRCEYGYTEKRD
+440 
-455 KLGHKIVHHE
+455 
-465 GKTPTCLEVGYE
+465 
-477 EYDTCNRCEYST
+477 
-489 YKELGKVE
+489 
-497 HNYVLSLKTE
+497 
-507 PTCIS
+507 
-512 DGREEYECTYC
+512 
-523 LDKYE
+523 
-528 VTLPILGHN
+528 LGHN

-553 TTYKCNRCEYGYTE
+553 TTYKC
-567 RQNMLGH
+567 
-574 DCIVT
+574 
-579 DTKEPTCTEDGY
+579 
-591 TTYKCSRCEY
+591 SRCEY
-601 GYTDTVDKLGHEIVH
+601 GYTDTLGKLGHEIVH
-616 HNGKAPTC
+616 HESKTPTC
-624 LETGYEE
+624 LETGYEA
-631 YDRCSRCDYSTYK
+631 YDMCSRCDYNTYK

-649 DHNYVLS
+649 EHNYMLS
-656 AKSEPT
+656 AKT
-662 CISDGKEE
+662 
-670 YKCIYCF
+670 
-677 DRYEVTLPMLGHD
+677 
-690 CIVTDTK
+690 
-697 DPTCTEDGYTTYK
+697 
-710 CNRCEYGYTEKQ
+710 
-722 NMLGHEIVHHEGKTP
+722 
-737 TCLEVGYEE
+737 
-746 YDTCSRCDYSTY
+746 
-758 KELGKVDHNYVLSA
+758 
-772 KSEPTCISDGKEEYE
+772 EPTCISDGKEEYE
-787 CTYCLDKYEITS
+787 CTYCLYKYEVTL
-799 PMLGHNCIVA
+799 PMLGHDCAVT

-823 YKCNRCEYGYTEKQN
+823 YKCSRCEYGYTEKQN
-838 MLGHNCIVADAKEP
+838 MLGHDCAVADTKEP
-852 TCTEDG
+852 TCTADG
-858 YTTYKCSRCEYG
+858 YATYKCSRCEYG
-870 YTDTVDKLGHE
+870 YTEKRDKLGHE
-881 IVHHNGKAP
+881 IVHHEGKTP
-890 TCLETG
+890 TCLETS
-896 YEEYDTCSR
+896 YEAYDTCSR
-905 CDYSTFT
+905 CDYNTFT

-1058 KCHRCGEYFDE
+1058 KCQRCGEYFDE
-1069 YKNGITEEDIIL
+1069 YKNDITEEDIII
-1081 DKKPHDYS
+1081 DKKPHEYS

-1127 RFVKGKA
+1127 RFVTGKA

-1154 TKSVIEKF
+1154 TMSVIEKY

-1202 LGHDFVEFED
+1202 LGHDFVKFED
-1212 VQPTCENSGEK
+1212 VQPTCENSGERG
-1223 SHRECR
+1223 HRECR

-1242 GHRYEQ
+1242 GHKYEQ
-1248 VSKTQPTCVSDG
+1248 VSKMQPTCISDG

-1273 EEALSMLGHELE
+1273 EEALFMLGHELE
-1285 FFDALMPTCTQ
+1285 FFDVLMPSCTQ

-1326 EGKAA
+1326 EGKTA
-1331 TCEIDGYCDYEKCL
+1331 TCEIGGYCDYEKCL
-1345 RCGLSTIKE
+1345 RCGFSTIKE

-1368 DKQPSCDEKG
+1368 DKQP
-1378 EQSRHCLTCGNRID
+1378 
-1392 VTSIPMKPHDF
+1392 
-1403 VKTVLS
+1403 
-1409 ERSCETNYEAIFEC
+1409 
-1423 KVCGTKEKAF
+1423 
-1433 EPMYGHDCI
+1433 
-1442 FVEEKQPTCTEDG
+1442 TCTEDG
-1455 YEEYSCFR
+1455 YEEYSC
-1463 CDYGYRDVL
+1463 
-1472 SKLGHDVVHHGGKLP
+1472 
-1487 SCEAKGWNEYETC
+1487 
-1500 NRCDYSTYSEI
+1500 
-1511 EAKGHRRISAVVENR
+1511 
-1526 REPTCIS
+1526 
-1533 DGSFD
+1533 
-1538 RVEYCGECQKELSR
+1538 
-1552 EKKIL
+1552 
-1557 SKLGHNVGKIG
+1557 
-1568 EKQPTCTEDGYE
+1568 
-1580 EYRCSRCEYGYRD
+1580 SRCEY
-1593 VLLKLGHNV
+1593 
-1602 GKIGEKQ
+1602 
-1609 PTCTEDGYEEYKCS
+1609 
-1623 RCECT
+1623 T

-1633 TKLGHDVIHHGGKL
+1633 TKLGHDIIHHGGKL

-1698 DHVEYCGECKKELSR
+1698 DRVEYCGECQKELSR
-1713 EKEILSKLG
+1713 EKEILPKLG

-1730 KQPTCTED
+1730 KQPTCTE
-1738 GYEEYSCSRCEYGY
+1738 G
-1752 REVLSKLGHNVGKIG
+1752 
-1767 EKQPTCMED
+1767 
-1776 GYEEYSC
+1776 
-1783 SRCEYTKKATLTKLG
+1783 
-1798 HDVVHHGGKLPSCEA
+1798 
-1813 KGWNEY
+1813 
-1819 ETCSRCDYSTY
+1819 
-1830 SEIEAKGHRRLSA
+1830 
-1843 VVENRREPTCTSDG
+1843 
-1857 SFDHVEYCGECKKE
+1857 
-1871 LSREKEILS
+1871 
-1880 KLGHNVGKIGE
+1880 
-1891 KQPTC
+1891 
-1896 TEDGYEEY
+1896 GYEEY

-1918 CEGHRFGD
+1918 SDGHRFGD
-1926 WKVEEGNHA
+1926 WKIEEGNHA
-1935 KLCVKCGFKQSHAHE
+1935 KLCVKCGFKQSYTHE

-1962 SDDGEQLRKCKVCG
+1962 SDGGEQLRECKVCG
-1976 CRFIRKLSKIN
+1976 YRFIQKLSKIN
-1987 VTATCDGEYID
+1987 VTATCDGECID

-2034 CQEKTYTFARNSVEV
+2034 CQEKTYTFAQNSVGV

-2061 LLLAAAC
+2061 LLLVAAF
-2068 FVALV
+2068 FVALA

>member
-10 VIFCALLTTLTITI
+10 VIFCALLTTLTITV
-24 HATPTIALTETDS
+24 HVTPTIALTETDS

-108 SVKGTKT
+108 TVKGTKT

-313 SYDYEYEP
+313 SYDYEYES

-345 KMTEIVVVEASCE
+345 KMTEVVVVEASCE
-358 QSGLLRRVCD
+358 QNGLLRRVCD
-368 NCDFYEEK
+368 NCNFYEEK

-382 HDCTVTDTK
+382 HNCIVTDTK
-391 EPTCTADGYTAY
+391 EPTCTEDGYATY

-411 YTEKQNMLGHDCTV
+411 YTEKQNMLGH
-425 TDTKEPTCAE
+425 
-435 DGYTT
+435 
-440 YKCSRCEYGYTEKRD
+440 
-455 KLGHKIVHHE
+455 
-465 GKTPTCLEVGYE
+465 
-477 EYDTCNRCEYST
+477 N
-489 YKELGKVE
+489 
-497 HNYVLSLKTE
+497 
-507 PTCIS
+507 
-512 DGREEYECTYC
+512 
-523 LDKYE
+523 
-528 VTLPILGHN
+528 
-537 CIVTDTKE
+537 
-545 PTCTADGH
+545 
-553 TTYKCNRCEYGYTE
+553 
-567 RQNMLGH
+567 
-574 DCIVT
+574 CIVT

-601 GYTDTVDKLGHEIVH
+601 GYTDT
-616 HNGKAPTC
+616 
-624 LETGYEE
+624 
-631 YDRCSRCDYSTYK
+631 
-644 ELGKV
+644 LGK
-649 DHNYVLS
+649 
-656 AKSEPT
+656 
-662 CISDGKEE
+662 
-670 YKCIYCF
+670 
-677 DRYEVTLPMLGHD
+677 
-690 CIVTDTK
+690 
-697 DPTCTEDGYTTYK
+697 
-710 CNRCEYGYTEKQ
+710 
-722 NMLGHEIVHHEGKTP
+722 LGHEIVHHEGKTP
-737 TCLEVGYEE
+737 TCLDTGYEA

-758 KELGKVDHNYVLSA
+758 KELGKVEHNYMLSL
-772 KSEPTCISDGKEEYE
+772 KTEPTCISDGKEEYE
-787 CTYCLDKYEITS
+787 CTYCLYKYEVTL
-799 PMLGHNCIVA
+799 PMLGH
-809 DTKEPTCTADGYTT
+809 DCTVTAT
-823 YKCNRCEYGYTEKQN
+823 
-838 MLGHNCIVADAKEP
+838 KEP

-870 YTDTVDKLGHE
+870 YTEKLDKLGHE
-881 IVHHNGKAP
+881 IVHHEGKTP
-890 TCLETG
+890 TCLDTG
-896 YEEYDTCSR
+896 YEAYDTCSR

-1058 KCHRCGEYFDE
+1058 KCQRCGEYFDE
-1069 YKNGITEEDIIL
+1069 YKNDITEEDIII
-1081 DKKPHDYS
+1081 DKKPHEYS

-1127 RFVKGKA
+1127 RFVTGKA

-1154 TKSVIEKF
+1154 TMSVIEKY

-1202 LGHDFVEFED
+1202 LGHDFVKFED
-1212 VQPTCENSGEK
+1212 VQPTCENSGERG
-1223 SHRECR
+1223 HRECR

-1242 GHRYEQ
+1242 GHKYEQ
-1248 VSKTQPTCVSDG
+1248 VSKTQPTCISDG

-1273 EEALSMLGHELE
+1273 EEALFMLGHELE
-1285 FFDALMPTCTQ
+1285 FFDVLMPSCTQ

-1326 EGKAA
+1326 EGKTA
-1331 TCEIDGYCDYEKCL
+1331 TCEIGGYCDYEKCL
-1345 RCGLSTIKE
+1345 RCGFSTIKE

-1378 EQSRHCLTCGNRID
+1378 ERSRHCLTCGNRID

-1409 ERSCETNYEAIFEC
+1409 ERSCETDYEAIFEC
-1423 KVCGTKEKAF
+1423 KVCGIKEKTF

-1442 FVEEKQPTCTEDG
+1442 FVGEKQPTCTEDG
-1455 YEEYSCFR
+1455 YEEYSCSR
-1463 CDYGYRDVL
+1463 CEYGYRDVL
-1472 SKLGHDVVHHGGKLP
+1472 SKLGHD
-1487 SCEAKGWNEYETC
+1487 
-1500 NRCDYSTYSEI
+1500 I
-1511 EAKGHRRISAVVENR
+1511 
-1526 REPTCIS
+1526 
-1533 DGSFD
+1533 
-1538 RVEYCGECQKELSR
+1538 
-1552 EKKIL
+1552 
-1557 SKLGHNVGKIG
+1557 
-1568 EKQPTCTEDGYE
+1568 
-1580 EYRCSRCEYGYRD
+1580 
-1593 VLLKLGHNV
+1593 
-1602 GKIGEKQ
+1602 
-1609 PTCTEDGYEEYKCS
+1609 
-1623 RCECT
+1623 
-1628 KKATL
+1628 
-1633 TKLGHDVIHHGGKL
+1633 IHHGGKL

-1698 DHVEYCGECKKELSR
+1698 DHVEYCGECQKELSR

-1738 GYEEYSCSRCEYGY
+1738 GYEEYSCSRCEY
-1752 REVLSKLGHNVGKIG
+1752 
-1767 EKQPTCMED
+1767 
-1776 GYEEYSC
+1776 
-1783 SRCEYTKKATLTKLG
+1783 TKKATLTKLG
-1798 HDVVHHGGKLPSCEA
+1798 HDIIHHGGKLPSCEA

-1857 SFDHVEYCGECKKE
+1857 CFDRVEYCGECQKE

-1918 CEGHRFGD
+1918 SDGHRFGD
-1926 WKVEEGNHA
+1926 WKIEEDNHA
-1935 KLCVKCGFKQSHAHE
+1935 KLCVKCGFKQSYTHE

-1962 SDDGEQLRKCKVCG
+1962 SDGGEQLRECKVCG
-1976 CRFIRKLSKIN
+1976 YRFIQKLSKIN
-1987 VTATCDGEYID
+1987 VTATCDGECVD

-2034 CQEKTYTFARNSVEV
+2034 CQEKTYTFARNSVGV

-2061 LLLAAAC
+2061 LLLVAA
-2068 FVALV
+2068 FSVALA

>member
-10 VIFCALLTTLTITI
+10 VIFCALLTTLTITV

-108 SVKGTKT
+108 TVKGTKT

-313 SYDYEYEP
+313 SYDYEYES

-345 KMTEIVVVEASCE
+345 KMTEVVVAEASCE
-358 QSGLLRRVCD
+358 QNGLLRRVCD
-368 NCDFYEEK
+368 NCNFYEEK

-382 HDCTVTDTK
+382 H
-391 EPTCTADGYTAY
+391 
-403 KCSRCEYG
+403 
-411 YTEKQNMLGHDCTV
+411 N
-425 TDTKEPTCAE
+425 
-435 DGYTT
+435 
-440 YKCSRCEYGYTEKRD
+440 
-455 KLGHKIVHHE
+455 
-465 GKTPTCLEVGYE
+465 
-477 EYDTCNRCEYST
+477 
-489 YKELGKVE
+489 
-497 HNYVLSLKTE
+497 
-507 PTCIS
+507 
-512 DGREEYECTYC
+512 
-523 LDKYE
+523 
-528 VTLPILGHN
+528 
-537 CIVTDTKE
+537 
-545 PTCTADGH
+545 
-553 TTYKCNRCEYGYTE
+553 
-567 RQNMLGH
+567 
-574 DCIVT
+574 CIVT

-601 GYTDTVDKLGHEIVH
+601 GYT
-616 HNGKAPTC
+616 
-624 LETGYEE
+624 
-631 YDRCSRCDYSTYK
+631 
-644 ELGKV
+644 
-649 DHNYVLS
+649 
-656 AKSEPT
+656 
-662 CISDGKEE
+662 
-670 YKCIYCF
+670 
-677 DRYEVTLPMLGHD
+677 
-690 CIVTDTK
+690 
-697 DPTCTEDGYTTYK
+697 
-710 CNRCEYGYTEKQ
+710 
-722 NMLGHEIVHHEGKTP
+722 
-737 TCLEVGYEE
+737 
-746 YDTCSRCDYSTY
+746 
-758 KELGKVDHNYVLSA
+758 
-772 KSEPTCISDGKEEYE
+772 
-787 CTYCLDKYEITS
+787 
-799 PMLGHNCIVA
+799 
-809 DTKEPTCTADGYTT
+809 
-823 YKCNRCEYGYTEKQN
+823 EKQN
-838 MLGHNCIVADAKEP
+838 MLGHNCIVTDTKEP
-852 TCTEDG
+852 MCTADG

-870 YTDTVDKLGHE
+870 YTDTLGKLGHE
-881 IVHHNGKAP
+881 IVHHEGKVP
-890 TCLETG
+890 TCLDTG
-896 YEEYDTCSR
+896 YEAYDTCSR

-962 KRTLLKEATCDNDG
+962 KRTLIKEATCDNDG

-1058 KCHRCGEYFDE
+1058 KCQRCGEYFDE
-1069 YKNGITEEDIIL
+1069 YKNDITEEDIII
-1081 DKKPHDYS
+1081 DKKPHEYS

-1127 RFVKGKA
+1127 RFVTGKA

-1154 TKSVIEKF
+1154 TMSVIEKY

-1202 LGHDFVEFED
+1202 LGHDFVKFED
-1212 VQPTCENSGEK
+1212 VQPTCENSGERG
-1223 SHRECR
+1223 HRECR

-1248 VSKTQPTCVSDG
+1248 VSKTQPTCISDG

-1273 EEALSMLGHELE
+1273 EEALFMLGHELE
-1285 FFDALMPTCTQ
+1285 FFDVLMPSCTQ
-1296 KGHNAYEK
+1296 KGHSAYEK

-1326 EGKAA
+1326 EGKTA
-1331 TCEIDGYCDYEKCL
+1331 TCEIGGYCDYEKCL
-1345 RCGLSTIKE
+1345 RCGFSTIKE
-1354 IPALGHKYDNEYTV
+1354 IPALGHKYNNEYTV

-1378 EQSRHCLTCGNRID
+1378 ERSRHCLTCGNRID

-1409 ERSCETNYEAIFEC
+1409 ERSCETDYEAIFEC
-1423 KVCGTKEKAF
+1423 KVCGIKEKTF

-1442 FVEEKQPTCTEDG
+1442 FVGEKQPTCTEDG
-1455 YEEYSCFR
+1455 YEEYSCSR
-1463 CDYGYRDVL
+1463 CEYGYRDVL
-1472 SKLGHDVVHHGGKLP
+1472 SKLGHD
-1487 SCEAKGWNEYETC
+1487 
-1500 NRCDYSTYSEI
+1500 I
-1511 EAKGHRRISAVVENR
+1511 
-1526 REPTCIS
+1526 
-1533 DGSFD
+1533 
-1538 RVEYCGECQKELSR
+1538 
-1552 EKKIL
+1552 
-1557 SKLGHNVGKIG
+1557 
-1568 EKQPTCTEDGYE
+1568 
-1580 EYRCSRCEYGYRD
+1580 
-1593 VLLKLGHNV
+1593 
-1602 GKIGEKQ
+1602 
-1609 PTCTEDGYEEYKCS
+1609 
-1623 RCECT
+1623 
-1628 KKATL
+1628 
-1633 TKLGHDVIHHGGKL
+1633 IHHGGKL

-1698 DHVEYCGECKKELSR
+1698 DHVEYCGEC
-1713 EKEILSKLG
+1713 
-1722 HNVGKIGE
+1722 
-1730 KQPTCTED
+1730 Q
-1738 GYEEYSCSRCEYGY
+1738 
-1752 REVLSKLGHNVGKIG
+1752 
-1767 EKQPTCMED
+1767 
-1776 GYEEYSC
+1776 
-1783 SRCEYTKKATLTKLG
+1783 
-1798 HDVVHHGGKLPSCEA
+1798 
-1813 KGWNEY
+1813 
-1819 ETCSRCDYSTY
+1819 
-1830 SEIEAKGHRRLSA
+1830 
-1843 VVENRREPTCTSDG
+1843 
-1857 SFDHVEYCGECKKE
+1857 KE

-1918 CEGHRFGD
+1918 SDGHRFGD
-1926 WKVEEGNHA
+1926 WKIEEGNHA
-1935 KLCVKCGFKQSHAHE
+1935 KLCVKCGFKQSYTHE

-1962 SDDGEQLRKCKVCG
+1962 SDGGEQLRECKVCG
-1976 CRFIRKLSKIN
+1976 YRFIQKLSKIN
-1987 VTATCDGEYID
+1987 VTATCDGECID

-2034 CQEKTYTFARNSVEV
+2034 CQEKTYTFARNSVGV
-2049 KALYEDDKGETI
+2049 KALYEDDKGETT
-2061 LLLAAAC
+2061 LLLVAAF
-2068 FVALV
+2068 FVALA

>member
-10 VIFCALLTTLTITI
+10 VIFCALLTTLTITV
-24 HATPTIALTETDS
+24 HVTPTIALTETDS

-108 SVKGTKT
+108 TVKGTKT

-313 SYDYEYEP
+313 SYDYEYES

-345 KMTEIVVVEASCE
+345 KMTEVVVVEASCE
-358 QSGLLRRVCD
+358 QNGLLRRVCD
-368 NCDFYEEK
+368 NCNFYEEK

-382 HDCTVTDTK
+382 HNCIVTDTK
-391 EPTCTADGYTAY
+391 EPTCTADGYATY

-425 TDTKEPTCAE
+425 TATKEPTCTE

-455 KLGHKIVHHE
+455 KLGHEIVHHE
-465 GKTPTCLEVGYE
+465 GKVPTCLEVGYE
-477 EYDTCNRCEYST
+477 
-489 YKELGKVE
+489 
-497 HNYVLSLKTE
+497 
-507 PTCIS
+507 
-512 DGREEYECTYC
+512 
-523 LDKYE
+523 
-528 VTLPILGHN
+528 
-537 CIVTDTKE
+537 
-545 PTCTADGH
+545 A
-553 TTYKCNRCEYGYTE
+553 
-567 RQNMLGH
+567 
-574 DCIVT
+574 
-579 DTKEPTCTEDGY
+579 
-591 TTYKCSRCEY
+591 
-601 GYTDTVDKLGHEIVH
+601 
-616 HNGKAPTC
+616 
-624 LETGYEE
+624 
-631 YDRCSRCDYSTYK
+631 
-644 ELGKV
+644 
-649 DHNYVLS
+649 
-656 AKSEPT
+656 
-662 CISDGKEE
+662 
-670 YKCIYCF
+670 
-677 DRYEVTLPMLGHD
+677 
-690 CIVTDTK
+690 
-697 DPTCTEDGYTTYK
+697 
-710 CNRCEYGYTEKQ
+710 
-722 NMLGHEIVHHEGKTP
+722 
-737 TCLEVGYEE
+737 
-746 YDTCSRCDYSTY
+746 
-758 KELGKVDHNYVLSA
+758 
-772 KSEPTCISDGKEEYE
+772 
-787 CTYCLDKYEITS
+787 
-799 PMLGHNCIVA
+799 
-809 DTKEPTCTADGYTT
+809 
-823 YKCNRCEYGYTEKQN
+823 
-838 MLGHNCIVADAKEP
+838 
-852 TCTEDG
+852 
-858 YTTYKCSRCEYG
+858 
-870 YTDTVDKLGHE
+870 
-881 IVHHNGKAP
+881 
-890 TCLETG
+890 
-896 YEEYDTCSR
+896 YDTCSR

-1029 VIPDLGHEFGTLIEE
+1029 VIPALGHEFGTLIEE

-1058 KCHRCGEYFDE
+1058 KCQRCGEYFDE
-1069 YKNGITEEDIIL
+1069 YKNDITEEDIII
-1081 DKKPHDYS
+1081 DKKPHEYS

-1109 LRCGSQYTE
+1109 LRCASQYTE

-1127 RFVKGKA
+1127 RFVTGKA

-1154 TKSVIEKF
+1154 TMSVIEKY

-1202 LGHDFVEFED
+1202 LGHDFVKFED
-1212 VQPTCENSGEK
+1212 VQPTCENSGERG
-1223 SHRECR
+1223 HRECR

-1248 VSKTQPTCVSDG
+1248 VSKTQPTCISDG

-1273 EEALSMLGHELE
+1273 EEALFMLGHELE
-1285 FFDALMPTCTQ
+1285 FFDVLMPSCTQ

-1326 EGKAA
+1326 EGKTA
-1331 TCEIDGYCDYEKCL
+1331 TCEIGGYCDYEKCL
-1345 RCGLSTIKE
+1345 RCGFSTIKE

-1378 EQSRHCLTCGNRID
+1378 ERSRHCLTCGNRID

-1409 ERSCETNYEAIFEC
+1409 ERSCETDYEAIFEC
-1423 KVCGTKEKAF
+1423 KVCGIKEKTF

-1442 FVEEKQPTCTEDG
+1442 FVGEKQPTCTEDG
-1455 YEEYSCFR
+1455 YEEYSCSR
-1463 CDYGYRDVL
+1463 CEYGYRDVL
-1472 SKLGHDVVHHGGKLP
+1472 SKLGHD
-1487 SCEAKGWNEYETC
+1487 
-1500 NRCDYSTYSEI
+1500 I
-1511 EAKGHRRISAVVENR
+1511 
-1526 REPTCIS
+1526 
-1533 DGSFD
+1533 
-1538 RVEYCGECQKELSR
+1538 
-1552 EKKIL
+1552 
-1557 SKLGHNVGKIG
+1557 
-1568 EKQPTCTEDGYE
+1568 
-1580 EYRCSRCEYGYRD
+1580 
-1593 VLLKLGHNV
+1593 
-1602 GKIGEKQ
+1602 
-1609 PTCTEDGYEEYKCS
+1609 
-1623 RCECT
+1623 
-1628 KKATL
+1628 
-1633 TKLGHDVIHHGGKL
+1633 IHHGGKL

-1698 DHVEYCGECKKELSR
+1698 DHVEYCGECQKELSR
-1713 EKEILSKLG
+1713 EKEIL
-1722 HNVGKIGE
+1722 
-1730 KQPTCTED
+1730 P
-1738 GYEEYSCSRCEYGY
+1738 
-1752 REVLSKLGHNVGKIG
+1752 
-1767 EKQPTCMED
+1767 
-1776 GYEEYSC
+1776 
-1783 SRCEYTKKATLTKLG
+1783 
-1798 HDVVHHGGKLPSCEA
+1798 
-1813 KGWNEY
+1813 
-1819 ETCSRCDYSTY
+1819 
-1830 SEIEAKGHRRLSA
+1830 
-1843 VVENRREPTCTSDG
+1843 
-1857 SFDHVEYCGECKKE
+1857 
-1871 LSREKEILS
+1871 

-1918 CEGHRFGD
+1918 SDGHRFGD
-1926 WKVEEGNHA
+1926 WKIEEGNHA
-1935 KLCVKCGFKQSHAHE
+1935 KLCVKCGFKQSYTHE

-1962 SDDGEQLRKCKVCG
+1962 SDGGEQLRECKVCG
-1976 CRFIRKLSKIN
+1976 YRFIQKLSKIN
-1987 VTATCDGEYID
+1987 VTATCDGECID

-2014 TATEI
+2014 TATEM

-2034 CQEKTYTFARNSVEV
+2034 CQEKTYTFARNSVGV

-2061 LLLAAAC
+2061 LLLVAVF
-2068 FVALV
+2068 FVALA

>member
-10 VIFCALLTTLTITI
+10 VIFCALLTTLTITV
-24 HATPTIALTETDS
+24 HVTPTIALTETDS

-108 SVKGTKT
+108 TVKGTKT

-276 GKNKSAVSGVSVK
+276 GRNKSAVSGVSVK

-313 SYDYEYEP
+313 SYDYEYES

-345 KMTEIVVVEASCE
+345 KMTEVVVVEASCE
-358 QSGLLRRVCD
+358 QNGLLRRVCD
-368 NCDFYEEK
+368 NCNFYEEK
-376 EISALG
+376 DISALG
-382 HDCTVTDTK
+382 HNCIVTDTK
-391 EPTCTADGYTAY
+391 EPTCTADGYATY

-411 YTEKQNMLGHDCTV
+411 YTEKQNMLGHDCAV
-425 TDTKEPTCAE
+425 ADTKEPTCTA

-440 YKCSRCEYGYTEKRD
+440 YKCSRCEYGYTEKLD
-455 KLGHKIVHHE
+455 KLGHEIVHHE
-465 GKTPTCLEVGYE
+465 GKTPTCLETGYE
-477 EYDTCNRCEYST
+477 AYDTCSRCEYST

-497 HNYVLSLKTE
+497 HNY
-507 PTCIS
+507 I
-512 DGREEYECTYC
+512 
-523 LDKYE
+523 
-528 VTLPILGHN
+528 
-537 CIVTDTKE
+537 
-545 PTCTADGH
+545 
-553 TTYKCNRCEYGYTE
+553 
-567 RQNMLGH
+567 
-574 DCIVT
+574 
-579 DTKEPTCTEDGY
+579 
-591 TTYKCSRCEY
+591 
-601 GYTDTVDKLGHEIVH
+601 
-616 HNGKAPTC
+616 
-624 LETGYEE
+624 
-631 YDRCSRCDYSTYK
+631 
-644 ELGKV
+644 
-649 DHNYVLS
+649 LS
-656 AKSEPT
+656 AKT
-662 CISDGKEE
+662 
-670 YKCIYCF
+670 
-677 DRYEVTLPMLGHD
+677 
-690 CIVTDTK
+690 
-697 DPTCTEDGYTTYK
+697 
-710 CNRCEYGYTEKQ
+710 
-722 NMLGHEIVHHEGKTP
+722 
-737 TCLEVGYEE
+737 
-746 YDTCSRCDYSTY
+746 
-758 KELGKVDHNYVLSA
+758 
-772 KSEPTCISDGKEEYE
+772 EPTCISDGKEEYE
-787 CTYCLDKYEITS
+787 CTYCLDKYEVTL
-799 PMLGHNCIVA
+799 PMLGHNCIVT
-809 DTKEPTCTADGYTT
+809 DTKEPTCTEDGHTT
-823 YKCNRCEYGYTEKQN
+823 YKCSRCEYGYTEKQN
-838 MLGHNCIVADAKEP
+838 MLGH
-852 TCTEDG
+852 
-858 YTTYKCSRCEYG
+858 
-870 YTDTVDKLGHE
+870 E
-881 IVHHNGKAP
+881 IVHHNGKTP
-890 TCLETG
+890 TCLDTG
-896 YEEYDTCSR
+896 YEAYDTCSR

-1058 KCHRCGEYFDE
+1058 KCQRCGEYFDE
-1069 YKNGITEEDIIL
+1069 YKNDITEEDIII
-1081 DKKPHDYS
+1081 DKKPHEYS

-1127 RFVKGKA
+1127 RFVTGKA

-1154 TKSVIEKF
+1154 TMSVIEKY

-1202 LGHDFVEFED
+1202 LGHDFVKFED
-1212 VQPTCENSGEK
+1212 VQPTCENSGERG
-1223 SHRECR
+1223 HRECR
-1229 RCGKVEKEILPAI
+1229 RCGKVEKEILHAI

-1248 VSKTQPTCVSDG
+1248 VSKTQPTCISDG

-1273 EEALSMLGHELE
+1273 EEALFMLGHELE
-1285 FFDALMPTCTQ
+1285 FFDVLMPSCTQ

-1326 EGKAA
+1326 EGKTA
-1331 TCEIDGYCDYEKCL
+1331 TCEIGGYCDYEKCL
-1345 RCGLSTIKE
+1345 RCGFSTIKE

-1378 EQSRHCLTCGNRID
+1378 ERSRHCLTCGNRID

-1409 ERSCETNYEAIFEC
+1409 ERSCETDYEAIFEC
-1423 KVCGTKEKAF
+1423 KVCGIKEKTF

-1442 FVEEKQPTCTEDG
+1442 FVGEKQPTCTEDG
-1455 YEEYSCFR
+1455 YEEYSCSR
-1463 CDYGYRDVL
+1463 CEYGYRDVL
-1472 SKLGHDVVHHGGKLP
+1472 SKLGHD
-1487 SCEAKGWNEYETC
+1487 
-1500 NRCDYSTYSEI
+1500 I
-1511 EAKGHRRISAVVENR
+1511 
-1526 REPTCIS
+1526 
-1533 DGSFD
+1533 
-1538 RVEYCGECQKELSR
+1538 
-1552 EKKIL
+1552 
-1557 SKLGHNVGKIG
+1557 
-1568 EKQPTCTEDGYE
+1568 
-1580 EYRCSRCEYGYRD
+1580 
-1593 VLLKLGHNV
+1593 
-1602 GKIGEKQ
+1602 
-1609 PTCTEDGYEEYKCS
+1609 
-1623 RCECT
+1623 
-1628 KKATL
+1628 
-1633 TKLGHDVIHHGGKL
+1633 IHHGGKL

-1690 TCTSDGSF
+1690 TCTSDGCF
-1698 DHVEYCGECKKELSR
+1698 DRVEYCGEC
-1713 EKEILSKLG
+1713 
-1722 HNVGKIGE
+1722 
-1730 KQPTCTED
+1730 Q
-1738 GYEEYSCSRCEYGY
+1738 
-1752 REVLSKLGHNVGKIG
+1752 
-1767 EKQPTCMED
+1767 
-1776 GYEEYSC
+1776 
-1783 SRCEYTKKATLTKLG
+1783 
-1798 HDVVHHGGKLPSCEA
+1798 
-1813 KGWNEY
+1813 
-1819 ETCSRCDYSTY
+1819 
-1830 SEIEAKGHRRLSA
+1830 
-1843 VVENRREPTCTSDG
+1843 
-1857 SFDHVEYCGECKKE
+1857 KE

-1918 CEGHRFGD
+1918 SDGHRFGD
-1926 WKVEEGNHA
+1926 WKIEEGNHA
-1935 KLCVKCGFKQSHAHE
+1935 KLCVKCGFKQSYTHE

-1962 SDDGEQLRKCKVCG
+1962 SDGGEQLRECKVCG
-1976 CRFIRKLSKIN
+1976 YRFIQKLSKIN
-1987 VTATCDGEYID
+1987 VTATCDGECID

-2014 TATEI
+2014 TATEM

-2034 CQEKTYTFARNSVEV
+2034 CQEKTYTFARNSVGV

-2061 LLLAAAC
+2061 LLLVAAF
-2068 FVALV
+2068 FVALA

>member
-10 VIFCALLTTLTITI
+10 VIFCALLTTLTITV

-108 SVKGTKT
+108 TVKGTKT

-313 SYDYEYEP
+313 SYDYEYES

-345 KMTEIVVVEASCE
+345 KMTEVVVVEASCE
-358 QSGLLRRVCD
+358 QNGLLRRVCD
-368 NCDFYEEK
+368 NCNFYEEK

-382 HDCTVTDTK
+382 HDCTVT
-391 EPTCTADGYTAY
+391 A
-403 KCSRCEYG
+403 
-411 YTEKQNMLGHDCTV
+411 
-425 TDTKEPTCAE
+425 
-435 DGYTT
+435 
-440 YKCSRCEYGYTEKRD
+440 
-455 KLGHKIVHHE
+455 
-465 GKTPTCLEVGYE
+465 
-477 EYDTCNRCEYST
+477 
-489 YKELGKVE
+489 
-497 HNYVLSLKTE
+497 
-507 PTCIS
+507 
-512 DGREEYECTYC
+512 
-523 LDKYE
+523 
-528 VTLPILGHN
+528 
-537 CIVTDTKE
+537 
-545 PTCTADGH
+545 
-553 TTYKCNRCEYGYTE
+553 
-567 RQNMLGH
+567 
-574 DCIVT
+574 
-579 DTKEPTCTEDGY
+579 TKEPTCTEDGY

-601 GYTDTVDKLGHEIVH
+601 GYTEKRDNLGHEIVH
-616 HNGKAPTC
+616 HNGKTPTC
-624 LETGYEE
+624 LETGYE
-631 YDRCSRCDYSTYK
+631 
-644 ELGKV
+644 
-649 DHNYVLS
+649 
-656 AKSEPT
+656 A
-662 CISDGKEE
+662 
-670 YKCIYCF
+670 
-677 DRYEVTLPMLGHD
+677 
-690 CIVTDTK
+690 
-697 DPTCTEDGYTTYK
+697 
-710 CNRCEYGYTEKQ
+710 
-722 NMLGHEIVHHEGKTP
+722 
-737 TCLEVGYEE
+737 
-746 YDTCSRCDYSTY
+746 
-758 KELGKVDHNYVLSA
+758 
-772 KSEPTCISDGKEEYE
+772 
-787 CTYCLDKYEITS
+787 
-799 PMLGHNCIVA
+799 
-809 DTKEPTCTADGYTT
+809 
-823 YKCNRCEYGYTEKQN
+823 
-838 MLGHNCIVADAKEP
+838 
-852 TCTEDG
+852 
-858 YTTYKCSRCEYG
+858 
-870 YTDTVDKLGHE
+870 
-881 IVHHNGKAP
+881 
-890 TCLETG
+890 
-896 YEEYDTCSR
+896 YDTCSR

-945 CSATTEETAI
+945 CSATTEETVI

-1058 KCHRCGEYFDE
+1058 KCQRCGEYFDE
-1069 YKNGITEEDIIL
+1069 YKNDITEEDIII
-1081 DKKPHDYS
+1081 DKKPHEYS

-1127 RFVKGKA
+1127 RFVTGKA

-1154 TKSVIEKF
+1154 TMSVIEKY

-1202 LGHDFVEFED
+1202 LGHDFVKFED
-1212 VQPTCENSGEK
+1212 VQPTCENSGERG
-1223 SHRECR
+1223 HRECR

-1248 VSKTQPTCVSDG
+1248 VSKTQPTCISDG

-1273 EEALSMLGHELE
+1273 EEALFMLGHELE
-1285 FFDALMPTCTQ
+1285 FFDVLMPSCTQ

-1326 EGKAA
+1326 EGKTA
-1331 TCEIDGYCDYEKCL
+1331 TCEIGGYCDYEKCL
-1345 RCGLSTIKE
+1345 RCGFSTIKE
-1354 IPALGHKYDNEYTV
+1354 ITALGHKYDNEYTV

-1378 EQSRHCLTCGNRID
+1378 ERSRHCLTCGNRID
-1392 VTSIPMKPHDF
+1392 VTSILMKPHDF

-1409 ERSCETNYEAIFEC
+1409 ERSCETDYEAIFEC
-1423 KVCGTKEKAF
+1423 KVCGIKEKTF

-1442 FVEEKQPTCTEDG
+1442 FVGEKQPTCTEDG
-1455 YEEYSCFR
+1455 YEEYSCSR
-1463 CDYGYRDVL
+1463 CEYGYRDVL
-1472 SKLGHDVVHHGGKLP
+1472 SKLGHD
-1487 SCEAKGWNEYETC
+1487 
-1500 NRCDYSTYSEI
+1500 I
-1511 EAKGHRRISAVVENR
+1511 
-1526 REPTCIS
+1526 
-1533 DGSFD
+1533 
-1538 RVEYCGECQKELSR
+1538 
-1552 EKKIL
+1552 
-1557 SKLGHNVGKIG
+1557 
-1568 EKQPTCTEDGYE
+1568 
-1580 EYRCSRCEYGYRD
+1580 
-1593 VLLKLGHNV
+1593 
-1602 GKIGEKQ
+1602 
-1609 PTCTEDGYEEYKCS
+1609 
-1623 RCECT
+1623 
-1628 KKATL
+1628 
-1633 TKLGHDVIHHGGKL
+1633 IHHGGKL

-1698 DHVEYCGECKKELSR
+1698 DRVEYCGECQKELSR

-1722 HNVGKIGE
+1722 HNV
-1730 KQPTCTED
+1730 
-1738 GYEEYSCSRCEYGY
+1738 S
-1752 REVLSKLGHNVGKIG
+1752 
-1767 EKQPTCMED
+1767 
-1776 GYEEYSC
+1776 
-1783 SRCEYTKKATLTKLG
+1783 
-1798 HDVVHHGGKLPSCEA
+1798 
-1813 KGWNEY
+1813 
-1819 ETCSRCDYSTY
+1819 
-1830 SEIEAKGHRRLSA
+1830 
-1843 VVENRREPTCTSDG
+1843 
-1857 SFDHVEYCGECKKE
+1857 
-1871 LSREKEILS
+1871 
-1880 KLGHNVGKIGE
+1880 KIGE

-1918 CEGHRFGD
+1918 SDGHRFGD
-1926 WKVEEGNHA
+1926 WKIEEGNHA
-1935 KLCVKCGFKQSHAHE
+1935 KLCVKCGFKQSYTHE

-1962 SDDGEQLRKCKVCG
+1962 SDGGEQLRECKVCG
-1976 CRFIRKLSKIN
+1976 YRFTQKLSKIN
-1987 VTATCDGEYID
+1987 ATATCDGECID

-2034 CQEKTYTFARNSVEV
+2034 CQEKTYTFARNSVGV
-2049 KALYEDDKGETI
+2049 KALYEDDKGETT
-2061 LLLAAAC
+2061 LLLVAAI
-2068 FVALV
+2068 FVALT

>member
-10 VIFCALLTTLTITI
+10 VIFCALLTTLTITV

-108 SVKGTKT
+108 TVKGTKT
-115 LFDVND
+115 LFDLND

-166 APDTSFYG
+166 APDTLFYG

-313 SYDYEYEP
+313 SYDYEYES

-334 VEGAAEPCAHE
+334 VEGTAEPCAHE
-345 KMTEIVVVEASCE
+345 KMTEVVVVEASCE
-358 QSGLLRRVCD
+358 QNGLLRRVCD
-368 NCDFYEEK
+368 NCNFYEEK

-382 HDCTVTDTK
+382 HNCIVADTK
-391 EPTCTADGYTAY
+391 EPTCT
-403 KCSRCEYG
+403 
-411 YTEKQNMLGHDCTV
+411 
-425 TDTKEPTCAE
+425 E

-440 YKCSRCEYGYTEKRD
+440 YKCSRCEYGYTEKQ
-455 KLGHKIVHHE
+455 
-465 GKTPTCLEVGYE
+465 
-477 EYDTCNRCEYST
+477 NM
-489 YKELGKVE
+489 
-497 HNYVLSLKTE
+497 
-507 PTCIS
+507 
-512 DGREEYECTYC
+512 
-523 LDKYE
+523 
-528 VTLPILGHN
+528 LGHN

-553 TTYKCNRCEYGYTE
+553 TTYKC
-567 RQNMLGH
+567 
-574 DCIVT
+574 
-579 DTKEPTCTEDGY
+579 
-591 TTYKCSRCEY
+591 S
-601 GYTDTVDKLGHEIVH
+601 
-616 HNGKAPTC
+616 
-624 LETGYEE
+624 
-631 YDRCSRCDYSTYK
+631 
-644 ELGKV
+644 
-649 DHNYVLS
+649 
-656 AKSEPT
+656 
-662 CISDGKEE
+662 
-670 YKCIYCF
+670 
-677 DRYEVTLPMLGHD
+677 
-690 CIVTDTK
+690 
-697 DPTCTEDGYTTYK
+697 
-710 CNRCEYGYTEKQ
+710 RCEYGYTEKQ

-737 TCLEVGYEE
+737 TCLDTGYEA
-746 YDTCSRCDYSTY
+746 YDTCSRCDYNTY
-758 KELGKVDHNYVLSA
+758 KELGKVDHNYVLSL
-772 KSEPTCISDGKEEYE
+772 KTEPTCISDGKEEYE
-787 CTYCLDKYEITS
+787 CTYCLDKYEVTL
-799 PMLGHNCIVA
+799 PMLGHDCAVA

-823 YKCNRCEYGYTEKQN
+823 YKCSRCEYGYTEK
-838 MLGHNCIVADAKEP
+838 
-852 TCTEDG
+852 
-858 YTTYKCSRCEYG
+858 R
-870 YTDTVDKLGHE
+870 DKLGHE
-881 IVHHNGKAP
+881 IVHHNGKTP
-890 TCLETG
+890 TCLEVG
-896 YEEYDTCSR
+896 YEAYDTCSR

-945 CSATTEETAI
+945 CSATTEETVI

-1058 KCHRCGEYFDE
+1058 KCQRCGEYFDE
-1069 YKNGITEEDIIL
+1069 YKNDITEEDIII
-1081 DKKPHDYS
+1081 DKKPHEYS

-1127 RFVKGKA
+1127 RFVTGKA

-1154 TKSVIEKF
+1154 TMSVIEKY

-1202 LGHDFVEFED
+1202 LGHDFVKFED
-1212 VQPTCENSGEK
+1212 VQPTCENSGERG
-1223 SHRECR
+1223 HRECR

-1248 VSKTQPTCVSDG
+1248 VSKTQPTCISDG

-1273 EEALSMLGHELE
+1273 EEALFMLGHELE
-1285 FFDALMPTCTQ
+1285 FFDVLMPSCTQ

-1326 EGKAA
+1326 EGKTA
-1331 TCEIDGYCDYEKCL
+1331 TCEIGGYCDYEKCL
-1345 RCGLSTIKE
+1345 RCGFSTIKE

-1378 EQSRHCLTCGNRID
+1378 ERSRHCLTCGNRID

-1409 ERSCETNYEAIFEC
+1409 ERSCETDYEAIFEC
-1423 KVCGTKEKAF
+1423 KVCGIKEKTF

-1442 FVEEKQPTCTEDG
+1442 FV
-1455 YEEYSCFR
+1455 
-1463 CDYGYRDVL
+1463 
-1472 SKLGHDVVHHGGKLP
+1472 
-1487 SCEAKGWNEYETC
+1487 
-1500 NRCDYSTYSEI
+1500 
-1511 EAKGHRRISAVVENR
+1511 
-1526 REPTCIS
+1526 
-1533 DGSFD
+1533 
-1538 RVEYCGECQKELSR
+1538 
-1552 EKKIL
+1552 
-1557 SKLGHNVGKIG
+1557 
-1568 EKQPTCTEDGYE
+1568 
-1580 EYRCSRCEYGYRD
+1580 
-1593 VLLKLGHNV
+1593 
-1602 GKIGEKQ
+1602 
-1609 PTCTEDGYEEYKCS
+1609 
-1623 RCECT
+1623 
-1628 KKATL
+1628 
-1633 TKLGHDVIHHGGKL
+1633 
-1647 PSCEAKGW
+1647 
-1655 NEYETCSR
+1655 
-1663 CDYSTYSEIEAK
+1663 
-1675 GHRRLS
+1675 
-1681 AVVENRREP
+1681 
-1690 TCTSDGSF
+1690 
-1698 DHVEYCGECKKELSR
+1698 
-1713 EKEILSKLG
+1713 
-1722 HNVGKIGE
+1722 
-1730 KQPTCTED
+1730 
-1738 GYEEYSCSRCEYGY
+1738 
-1752 REVLSKLGHNVGKIG
+1752 
-1767 EKQPTCMED
+1767 
-1776 GYEEYSC
+1776 
-1783 SRCEYTKKATLTKLG
+1783 
-1798 HDVVHHGGKLPSCEA
+1798 
-1813 KGWNEY
+1813 
-1819 ETCSRCDYSTY
+1819 
-1830 SEIEAKGHRRLSA
+1830 
-1843 VVENRREPTCTSDG
+1843 
-1857 SFDHVEYCGECKKE
+1857 
-1871 LSREKEILS
+1871 
-1880 KLGHNVGKIGE
+1880 GE

-1918 CEGHRFGD
+1918 SDGHRFGD
-1926 WKVEEGNHA
+1926 WKIEEGNHA
-1935 KLCVKCGFKQSHAHE
+1935 KLCVKCGFKQSYTHE

-1962 SDDGEQLRKCKVCG
+1962 SDGGEQLRECKVCG
-1976 CRFIRKLSKIN
+1976 YRFIQKLSKIN
-1987 VTATCDGEYID
+1987 VTATCDGECID

-2034 CQEKTYTFARNSVEV
+2034 CQEKTYTFARNSVGV

-2061 LLLAAAC
+2061 LLLVAVF
-2068 FVALV
+2068 FVALA

>member
-10 VIFCALLTTLTITI
+10 VIFCALLTTLTITV
-24 HATPTIALTETDS
+24 HVTPTIALTETDS

-108 SVKGTKT
+108 TVKGTKT

-313 SYDYEYEP
+313 SYDYEYES

-345 KMTEIVVVEASCE
+345 KMTEVVVVEASCE
-358 QSGLLRRVCD
+358 QNGLLRRVCD
-368 NCDFYEEK
+368 NCNFYEEK

-382 HDCTVTDTK
+382 HNCIVTDTK
-391 EPTCTADGYTAY
+391 EPTCTADGYATY

-411 YTEKQNMLGHDCTV
+411 YTEKQNMLGHNCIV
-425 TDTKEPTCAE
+425 TDTKEPTCTA

-455 KLGHKIVHHE
+455 KLGH
-465 GKTPTCLEVGYE
+465 
-477 EYDTCNRCEYST
+477 
-489 YKELGKVE
+489 
-497 HNYVLSLKTE
+497 
-507 PTCIS
+507 
-512 DGREEYECTYC
+512 
-523 LDKYE
+523 
-528 VTLPILGHN
+528 
-537 CIVTDTKE
+537 
-545 PTCTADGH
+545 
-553 TTYKCNRCEYGYTE
+553 
-567 RQNMLGH
+567 
-574 DCIVT
+574 
-579 DTKEPTCTEDGY
+579 
-591 TTYKCSRCEY
+591 
-601 GYTDTVDKLGHEIVH
+601 
-616 HNGKAPTC
+616 
-624 LETGYEE
+624 
-631 YDRCSRCDYSTYK
+631 
-644 ELGKV
+644 
-649 DHNYVLS
+649 
-656 AKSEPT
+656 
-662 CISDGKEE
+662 
-670 YKCIYCF
+670 
-677 DRYEVTLPMLGHD
+677 
-690 CIVTDTK
+690 
-697 DPTCTEDGYTTYK
+697 
-710 CNRCEYGYTEKQ
+710 
-722 NMLGHEIVHHEGKTP
+722 EIVHHEGKTP
-737 TCLEVGYEE
+737 TCLEVGYE
-746 YDTCSRCDYSTY
+746 
-758 KELGKVDHNYVLSA
+758 A
-772 KSEPTCISDGKEEYE
+772 
-787 CTYCLDKYEITS
+787 
-799 PMLGHNCIVA
+799 
-809 DTKEPTCTADGYTT
+809 
-823 YKCNRCEYGYTEKQN
+823 
-838 MLGHNCIVADAKEP
+838 
-852 TCTEDG
+852 
-858 YTTYKCSRCEYG
+858 
-870 YTDTVDKLGHE
+870 
-881 IVHHNGKAP
+881 
-890 TCLETG
+890 
-896 YEEYDTCSR
+896 YDTCSR
-905 CDYSTFT
+905 CDYSTFM

-1029 VIPDLGHEFGTLIEE
+1029 VIPDLGHKFGTLIEE

-1058 KCHRCGEYFDE
+1058 KCQRCGEYFDE
-1069 YKNGITEEDIIL
+1069 YKNDITEEDIII
-1081 DKKPHDYS
+1081 DKKPHEYS

-1127 RFVKGKA
+1127 RFVTGKA

-1140 GFADYEECSVCDYS
+1140 GFADYEECLVCDYS
-1154 TKSVIEKF
+1154 TMSVIEKY

-1175 PTCESAGSKTHVCRR
+1175 PTCESVGSKTHVCRR

-1202 LGHDFVEFED
+1202 LGHDFVKFED
-1212 VQPTCENSGEK
+1212 VQPTCENSGERG
-1223 SHRECR
+1223 HRECR

-1248 VSKTQPTCVSDG
+1248 VSKTQPTCISDG

-1273 EEALSMLGHELE
+1273 EEALFMLGHELE
-1285 FFDALMPTCTQ
+1285 FFDVLMPSCTQ

-1326 EGKAA
+1326 EGKTA
-1331 TCEIDGYCDYEKCL
+1331 TCEIGGYCDYEKCL
-1345 RCGLSTIKE
+1345 RCGFSTIKE

-1378 EQSRHCLTCGNRID
+1378 ERSRHCLTCGNRID

-1409 ERSCETNYEAIFEC
+1409 ERSCETDYEAIFEC
-1423 KVCGTKEKAF
+1423 KVCGIKEKTF

-1442 FVEEKQPTCTEDG
+1442 FV
-1455 YEEYSCFR
+1455 
-1463 CDYGYRDVL
+1463 
-1472 SKLGHDVVHHGGKLP
+1472 
-1487 SCEAKGWNEYETC
+1487 
-1500 NRCDYSTYSEI
+1500 
-1511 EAKGHRRISAVVENR
+1511 
-1526 REPTCIS
+1526 
-1533 DGSFD
+1533 
-1538 RVEYCGECQKELSR
+1538 
-1552 EKKIL
+1552 
-1557 SKLGHNVGKIG
+1557 
-1568 EKQPTCTEDGYE
+1568 
-1580 EYRCSRCEYGYRD
+1580 
-1593 VLLKLGHNV
+1593 
-1602 GKIGEKQ
+1602 
-1609 PTCTEDGYEEYKCS
+1609 
-1623 RCECT
+1623 
-1628 KKATL
+1628 
-1633 TKLGHDVIHHGGKL
+1633 
-1647 PSCEAKGW
+1647 
-1655 NEYETCSR
+1655 
-1663 CDYSTYSEIEAK
+1663 
-1675 GHRRLS
+1675 
-1681 AVVENRREP
+1681 
-1690 TCTSDGSF
+1690 
-1698 DHVEYCGECKKELSR
+1698 
-1713 EKEILSKLG
+1713 
-1722 HNVGKIGE
+1722 GE

-1752 REVLSKLGHNVGKIG
+1752 RE
-1767 EKQPTCMED
+1767 
-1776 GYEEYSC
+1776 
-1783 SRCEYTKKATLTKLG
+1783 
-1798 HDVVHHGGKLPSCEA
+1798 
-1813 KGWNEY
+1813 
-1819 ETCSRCDYSTY
+1819 
-1830 SEIEAKGHRRLSA
+1830 
-1843 VVENRREPTCTSDG
+1843 
-1857 SFDHVEYCGECKKE
+1857 
-1871 LSREKEILS
+1871 
-1880 KLGHNVGKIGE
+1880 
-1891 KQPTC
+1891 
-1896 TEDGYEEY
+1896 
-1904 SCSRCEYGYIETVF
+1904 TVF
-1918 CEGHRFGD
+1918 SDGHRFSD
-1926 WKVEEGNHA
+1926 WKIEEGNHA
-1935 KLCVKCGFKQSHAHE
+1935 KLCVKCGFKQSYTHE

-1962 SDDGEQLRKCKVCG
+1962 SDGGEQLRECKVCG
-1976 CRFIRKLSKIN
+1976 YRFIQKLSKIN
-1987 VTATCDGEYID
+1987 VTATCDGECID

-2014 TATEI
+2014 TATEM

-2034 CQEKTYTFARNSVEV
+2034 CQEKTYTFARNSVGV

-2061 LLLAAAC
+2061 LLLVAAF
-2068 FVALV
+2068 FVALA
-2073 SVATVVGFRYKK
+2073 SAATVVGFRYKK

>member
-10 VIFCALLTTLTITI
+10 VIFCALLTTLTITV
-24 HATPTIALTETDS
+24 HVTPTIALTETDS

-108 SVKGTKT
+108 TVKGTKT
-115 LFDVND
+115 LFDLND

-135 SSNGS
+135 SSNGG

-313 SYDYEYEP
+313 SYDYEYES

-345 KMTEIVVVEASCE
+345 KMTEVVVVEASCE
-358 QSGLLRRVCD
+358 QNGLLRRVCD
-368 NCDFYEEK
+368 NCNFYEEK

-382 HDCTVTDTK
+382 HNCIVTDNK
-391 EPTCTADGYTAY
+391 EPTCT
-403 KCSRCEYG
+403 
-411 YTEKQNMLGHDCTV
+411 
-425 TDTKEPTCAE
+425 E
-435 DGYTT
+435 DGYAT

-455 KLGHKIVHHE
+455 KLGHEIVHHE
-465 GKTPTCLEVGYE
+465 GKTPTCLETGYE
-477 EYDTCNRCEYST
+477 AYDTCSRCDYNT

-497 HNYVLSLKTE
+497 HNYMLSAKTE

-512 DGREEYECTYC
+512 DGKEEYECTYC
-523 LDKYE
+523 SYKYE
-528 VTLPILGHN
+528 VTLPMLGHN

-553 TTYKCNRCEYGYTE
+553 TTYKCSRCEYGYTE
-567 RQNMLGH
+567 KR
-574 DCIVT
+574 
-579 DTKEPTCTEDGY
+579 
-591 TTYKCSRCEY
+591 
-601 GYTDTVDKLGHEIVH
+601 DKLGHEIVH
-616 HNGKAPTC
+616 HNGK
-624 LETGYEE
+624 
-631 YDRCSRCDYSTYK
+631 
-644 ELGKV
+644 
-649 DHNYVLS
+649 
-656 AKSEPT
+656 
-662 CISDGKEE
+662 
-670 YKCIYCF
+670 
-677 DRYEVTLPMLGHD
+677 TL
-690 CIVTDTK
+690 
-697 DPTCTEDGYTTYK
+697 
-710 CNRCEYGYTEKQ
+710 
-722 NMLGHEIVHHEGKTP
+722 
-737 TCLEVGYEE
+737 TCLEVGYE
-746 YDTCSRCDYSTY
+746 
-758 KELGKVDHNYVLSA
+758 A
-772 KSEPTCISDGKEEYE
+772 
-787 CTYCLDKYEITS
+787 
-799 PMLGHNCIVA
+799 
-809 DTKEPTCTADGYTT
+809 
-823 YKCNRCEYGYTEKQN
+823 
-838 MLGHNCIVADAKEP
+838 
-852 TCTEDG
+852 
-858 YTTYKCSRCEYG
+858 
-870 YTDTVDKLGHE
+870 
-881 IVHHNGKAP
+881 
-890 TCLETG
+890 
-896 YEEYDTCSR
+896 YDTCSR

-962 KRTLLKEATCDNDG
+962 KRTLIKEATCDNDG

-1058 KCHRCGEYFDE
+1058 KCQKCGEYFDE
-1069 YKNGITEEDIIL
+1069 HKNDITEEDIII
-1081 DKKPHDYS
+1081 DKKPHEYS

-1127 RFVKGKA
+1127 RFVTGKA

-1154 TKSVIEKF
+1154 TMSVIEKY

-1202 LGHDFVEFED
+1202 LGHDFVKFED
-1212 VQPTCENSGEK
+1212 VQPTCENSGERG
-1223 SHRECR
+1223 HRECR

-1248 VSKTQPTCVSDG
+1248 VSKTQPTCISDG

-1273 EEALSMLGHELE
+1273 EEALFMLGHELE
-1285 FFDALMPTCTQ
+1285 FFDVLMPSCTQ

-1326 EGKAA
+1326 EGKTA
-1331 TCEIDGYCDYEKCL
+1331 TCEIGGYCDYEKCL
-1345 RCGLSTIKE
+1345 RCGFSTIKE

-1378 EQSRHCLTCGNRID
+1378 ERSRHCLTCGNRID

-1409 ERSCETNYEAIFEC
+1409 ERSCETDYEAIFEC
-1423 KVCGTKEKAF
+1423 KVCGIKEKTF

-1442 FVEEKQPTCTEDG
+1442 FV
-1455 YEEYSCFR
+1455 
-1463 CDYGYRDVL
+1463 
-1472 SKLGHDVVHHGGKLP
+1472 
-1487 SCEAKGWNEYETC
+1487 
-1500 NRCDYSTYSEI
+1500 
-1511 EAKGHRRISAVVENR
+1511 
-1526 REPTCIS
+1526 
-1533 DGSFD
+1533 
-1538 RVEYCGECQKELSR
+1538 
-1552 EKKIL
+1552 
-1557 SKLGHNVGKIG
+1557 G

-1580 EYRCSRCEYGYRD
+1580 EYGCSRCEYGYRD
-1593 VLLKLGHNV
+1593 VL
-1602 GKIGEKQ
+1602 
-1609 PTCTEDGYEEYKCS
+1609 S
-1623 RCECT
+1623 
-1628 KKATL
+1628 
-1633 TKLGHDVIHHGGKL
+1633 KLGHDIIHHGGKL

-1698 DHVEYCGECKKELSR
+1698 DRVEYCGEC
-1713 EKEILSKLG
+1713 
-1722 HNVGKIGE
+1722 
-1730 KQPTCTED
+1730 Q
-1738 GYEEYSCSRCEYGY
+1738 
-1752 REVLSKLGHNVGKIG
+1752 
-1767 EKQPTCMED
+1767 
-1776 GYEEYSC
+1776 
-1783 SRCEYTKKATLTKLG
+1783 
-1798 HDVVHHGGKLPSCEA
+1798 
-1813 KGWNEY
+1813 
-1819 ETCSRCDYSTY
+1819 
-1830 SEIEAKGHRRLSA
+1830 
-1843 VVENRREPTCTSDG
+1843 
-1857 SFDHVEYCGECKKE
+1857 KE

-1918 CEGHRFGD
+1918 SDGHRFGD
-1926 WKVEEGNHA
+1926 WKIEEGNHA
-1935 KLCVKCGFKQSHAHE
+1935 KLCVKCGFKQSYTHE

-1962 SDDGEQLRKCKVCG
+1962 SDDGEQLRECKVCG
-1976 CRFIRKLSKIN
+1976 YRFIQKLSKIN
-1987 VTATCDGEYID
+1987 VTATCDGECID

-2014 TATEI
+2014 TAIEI

-2034 CQEKTYTFARNSVEV
+2034 CQEKTYTFARNSVGV

-2061 LLLAAAC
+2061 LLLVAAF
-2068 FVALV
+2068 FVALA

>member
-10 VIFCALLTTLTITI
+10 VIFCALLTTLTITV
-24 HATPTIALTETDS
+24 HVTPTIALTETDS

-108 SVKGTKT
+108 TVKGTKT

-135 SSNGS
+135 SSNGSTNGS

-313 SYDYEYEP
+313 SYDYEYES

-345 KMTEIVVVEASCE
+345 KMTEVVVVEASCE
-358 QSGLLRRVCD
+358 QNGLLRRVCD
-368 NCDFYEEK
+368 NCNFYEEK
-376 EISALG
+376 EISA
-382 HDCTVTDTK
+382 
-391 EPTCTADGYTAY
+391 
-403 KCSRCEYG
+403 
-411 YTEKQNMLGHDCTV
+411 
-425 TDTKEPTCAE
+425 
-435 DGYTT
+435 
-440 YKCSRCEYGYTEKRD
+440 
-455 KLGHKIVHHE
+455 
-465 GKTPTCLEVGYE
+465 
-477 EYDTCNRCEYST
+477 
-489 YKELGKVE
+489 
-497 HNYVLSLKTE
+497 
-507 PTCIS
+507 
-512 DGREEYECTYC
+512 
-523 LDKYE
+523 
-528 VTLPILGHN
+528 LGHN

-545 PTCTADGH
+545 PTCTADG
-553 TTYKCNRCEYGYTE
+553 
-567 RQNMLGH
+567 
-574 DCIVT
+574 
-579 DTKEPTCTEDGY
+579 Y

-601 GYTDTVDKLGHEIVH
+601 GYTDT
-616 HNGKAPTC
+616 
-624 LETGYEE
+624 
-631 YDRCSRCDYSTYK
+631 
-644 ELGKV
+644 LGK
-649 DHNYVLS
+649 
-656 AKSEPT
+656 
-662 CISDGKEE
+662 
-670 YKCIYCF
+670 
-677 DRYEVTLPMLGHD
+677 
-690 CIVTDTK
+690 
-697 DPTCTEDGYTTYK
+697 
-710 CNRCEYGYTEKQ
+710 
-722 NMLGHEIVHHEGKTP
+722 LGHEIVHHEGKVP
-737 TCLEVGYEE
+737 TCLEVGYE
-746 YDTCSRCDYSTY
+746 
-758 KELGKVDHNYVLSA
+758 A
-772 KSEPTCISDGKEEYE
+772 
-787 CTYCLDKYEITS
+787 
-799 PMLGHNCIVA
+799 
-809 DTKEPTCTADGYTT
+809 
-823 YKCNRCEYGYTEKQN
+823 
-838 MLGHNCIVADAKEP
+838 
-852 TCTEDG
+852 
-858 YTTYKCSRCEYG
+858 
-870 YTDTVDKLGHE
+870 
-881 IVHHNGKAP
+881 
-890 TCLETG
+890 
-896 YEEYDTCSR
+896 YDTCSR
-905 CDYSTFT
+905 CDYSTFM

-1029 VIPDLGHEFGTLIEE
+1029 VIPDLGHKFGTLIEE

-1058 KCHRCGEYFDE
+1058 KCQRCGEYFDE
-1069 YKNGITEEDIIL
+1069 YKNDITEEDIII
-1081 DKKPHDYS
+1081 DKKPHEYS

-1127 RFVKGKA
+1127 RFVTGKA

-1140 GFADYEECSVCDYS
+1140 GFADYEECLVCDYS
-1154 TKSVIEKF
+1154 TMSVIEKY

-1175 PTCESAGSKTHVCRR
+1175 PTCESVGSKTHVCRR

-1202 LGHDFVEFED
+1202 LGHDFVKFED
-1212 VQPTCENSGEK
+1212 VQPTCENSGERG
-1223 SHRECR
+1223 HRECR

-1248 VSKTQPTCVSDG
+1248 VSKTQPTCISDG

-1273 EEALSMLGHELE
+1273 EEALFMLGHELE
-1285 FFDALMPTCTQ
+1285 FFDVLMPSCTQ

-1326 EGKAA
+1326 EGKTA
-1331 TCEIDGYCDYEKCL
+1331 TCEIGGYCDYEKCL
-1345 RCGLSTIKE
+1345 RCGFSTIKE

-1378 EQSRHCLTCGNRID
+1378 ERSRHCLTCGNRID

-1409 ERSCETNYEAIFEC
+1409 ERSCETDYEAIFEC
-1423 KVCGTKEKAF
+1423 KVCGIKEKTF

-1442 FVEEKQPTCTEDG
+1442 FV
-1455 YEEYSCFR
+1455 
-1463 CDYGYRDVL
+1463 
-1472 SKLGHDVVHHGGKLP
+1472 
-1487 SCEAKGWNEYETC
+1487 
-1500 NRCDYSTYSEI
+1500 
-1511 EAKGHRRISAVVENR
+1511 
-1526 REPTCIS
+1526 
-1533 DGSFD
+1533 
-1538 RVEYCGECQKELSR
+1538 
-1552 EKKIL
+1552 
-1557 SKLGHNVGKIG
+1557 
-1568 EKQPTCTEDGYE
+1568 
-1580 EYRCSRCEYGYRD
+1580 
-1593 VLLKLGHNV
+1593 
-1602 GKIGEKQ
+1602 
-1609 PTCTEDGYEEYKCS
+1609 
-1623 RCECT
+1623 
-1628 KKATL
+1628 
-1633 TKLGHDVIHHGGKL
+1633 
-1647 PSCEAKGW
+1647 
-1655 NEYETCSR
+1655 
-1663 CDYSTYSEIEAK
+1663 
-1675 GHRRLS
+1675 
-1681 AVVENRREP
+1681 
-1690 TCTSDGSF
+1690 
-1698 DHVEYCGECKKELSR
+1698 
-1713 EKEILSKLG
+1713 
-1722 HNVGKIGE
+1722 GE

-1752 REVLSKLGHNVGKIG
+1752 RE
-1767 EKQPTCMED
+1767 
-1776 GYEEYSC
+1776 
-1783 SRCEYTKKATLTKLG
+1783 
-1798 HDVVHHGGKLPSCEA
+1798 
-1813 KGWNEY
+1813 
-1819 ETCSRCDYSTY
+1819 
-1830 SEIEAKGHRRLSA
+1830 
-1843 VVENRREPTCTSDG
+1843 
-1857 SFDHVEYCGECKKE
+1857 
-1871 LSREKEILS
+1871 
-1880 KLGHNVGKIGE
+1880 
-1891 KQPTC
+1891 
-1896 TEDGYEEY
+1896 
-1904 SCSRCEYGYIETVF
+1904 TVF
-1918 CEGHRFGD
+1918 SDGHRFSD
-1926 WKVEEGNHA
+1926 WKIEEGNHA
-1935 KLCVKCGFKQSHAHE
+1935 KLCVKCGFKQSYTHE

-1962 SDDGEQLRKCKVCG
+1962 SDGGEQLRECKVCG
-1976 CRFIRKLSKIN
+1976 YRFIQKLSKIN
-1987 VTATCDGEYID
+1987 VTATCDGECID

-2014 TATEI
+2014 TATEM

-2034 CQEKTYTFARNSVEV
+2034 CQEKTYTFARNSVGV

-2061 LLLAAAC
+2061 LLLVAAF
-2068 FVALV
+2068 FVALA
-2073 SVATVVGFRYKK
+2073 SAATVVGFRYKK

>member
-1 MKANFYKCV
+1 M
-10 VIFCALLTTLTITI
+10 
-24 HATPTIALTETDS
+24 
-37 YETFVAAINS
+37 
-47 AENGDTVR
+47 
-55 LTNNINVS
+55 
-63 QPIFVIDKNITIC
+63 
-76 LDGSV
+76 
-81 KAKSADDVAAVFNIK
+81 
-96 GGEVTIKSSSGA
+96 
-108 SVKGTKT
+108 
-115 LFDVND
+115 
-121 GANVSLD
+121 
-128 GIKMEKT
+128 
-135 SSNGS
+135 
-140 NYGVRAA
+140 
-147 SGSTVEITNCS
+147 
-158 VEYHGYVN
+158 
-166 APDTSFYG
+166 
-174 IYADSAT
+174 
-181 ISVKNTSFVLTQSI
+181 
-195 DGYVSEMYGIF
+195 
-206 GNVSSIL
+206 
-213 RLSGINII
+213 
-221 VAQSECAKK
+221 
-230 SKAYG
+230 
-235 VCSEGSGEISE
+235 
-246 SQVLTYSAYTAKAIS
+246 
-261 GGSEFSVISGKYAAD
+261 
-276 GKNKSAVSGVSVK
+276 
-289 SGSFNTDPSAFVVGG
+289 
-304 GVVRTDGTE
+304 
-313 SYDYEYEP
+313 
-321 ANLAALDRVLRYV
+321 
-334 VEGAAEPCAHE
+334 
-345 KMTEIVVVEASCE
+345 
-358 QSGLLRRVCD
+358 
-368 NCDFYEEK
+368 
-376 EISALG
+376 
-382 HDCTVTDTK
+382 
-391 EPTCTADGYTAY
+391 
-403 KCSRCEYG
+403 
-411 YTEKQNMLGHDCTV
+411 
-425 TDTKEPTCAE
+425 
-435 DGYTT
+435 
-440 YKCSRCEYGYTEKRD
+440 
-455 KLGHKIVHHE
+455 
-465 GKTPTCLEVGYE
+465 
-477 EYDTCNRCEYST
+477 
-489 YKELGKVE
+489 
-497 HNYVLSLKTE
+497 
-507 PTCIS
+507 
-512 DGREEYECTYC
+512 
-523 LDKYE
+523 
-528 VTLPILGHN
+528 
-537 CIVTDTKE
+537 
-545 PTCTADGH
+545 
-553 TTYKCNRCEYGYTE
+553 
-567 RQNMLGH
+567 
-574 DCIVT
+574 
-579 DTKEPTCTEDGY
+579 
-591 TTYKCSRCEY
+591 
-601 GYTDTVDKLGHEIVH
+601 
-616 HNGKAPTC
+616 
-624 LETGYEE
+624 
-631 YDRCSRCDYSTYK
+631 
-644 ELGKV
+644 
-649 DHNYVLS
+649 
-656 AKSEPT
+656 
-662 CISDGKEE
+662 
-670 YKCIYCF
+670 
-677 DRYEVTLPMLGHD
+677 
-690 CIVTDTK
+690 
-697 DPTCTEDGYTTYK
+697 
-710 CNRCEYGYTEKQ
+710 
-722 NMLGHEIVHHEGKTP
+722 
-737 TCLEVGYEE
+737 
-746 YDTCSRCDYSTY
+746 
-758 KELGKVDHNYVLSA
+758 
-772 KSEPTCISDGKEEYE
+772 
-787 CTYCLDKYEITS
+787 
-799 PMLGHNCIVA
+799 
-809 DTKEPTCTADGYTT
+809 
-823 YKCNRCEYGYTEKQN
+823 
-838 MLGHNCIVADAKEP
+838 
-852 TCTEDG
+852 
-858 YTTYKCSRCEYG
+858 
-870 YTDTVDKLGHE
+870 
-881 IVHHNGKAP
+881 
-890 TCLETG
+890 
-896 YEEYDTCSR
+896 
-905 CDYSTFT
+905 
-912 ELGRL
+912 

-1058 KCHRCGEYFDE
+1058 KCQRCGEYFDE
-1069 YKNGITEEDIIL
+1069 YKNDITEEDIII
-1081 DKKPHDYS
+1081 DKKPHEYS

-1127 RFVKGKA
+1127 RFVTGKA

-1154 TKSVIEKF
+1154 TMSVIEKY

-1202 LGHDFVEFED
+1202 LDHDFVKFED
-1212 VQPTCENSGEK
+1212 VQPTCENSGERG
-1223 SHRECR
+1223 HRECR

-1248 VSKTQPTCVSDG
+1248 VSKTQPTCISDG

-1273 EEALSMLGHELE
+1273 EEALFMLGHELE
-1285 FFDALMPTCTQ
+1285 FFDVLMPSYTQ

-1326 EGKAA
+1326 EGKTA
-1331 TCEIDGYCDYEKCL
+1331 TCEIGGYCDYEKCL
-1345 RCGLSTIKE
+1345 RCGFSTIKE

-1378 EQSRHCLTCGNRID
+1378 ERSRHCLTCGNRID

-1409 ERSCETNYEAIFEC
+1409 ERSCETDYEAIFEC
-1423 KVCGTKEKAF
+1423 KVCGIKEKTF

-1442 FVEEKQPTCTEDG
+1442 FVGEKQPTCTEDG
-1455 YEEYSCFR
+1455 YEEYSC
-1463 CDYGYRDVL
+1463 
-1472 SKLGHDVVHHGGKLP
+1472 
-1487 SCEAKGWNEYETC
+1487 
-1500 NRCDYSTYSEI
+1500 
-1511 EAKGHRRISAVVENR
+1511 
-1526 REPTCIS
+1526 
-1533 DGSFD
+1533 
-1538 RVEYCGECQKELSR
+1538 
-1552 EKKIL
+1552 
-1557 SKLGHNVGKIG
+1557 
-1568 EKQPTCTEDGYE
+1568 
-1580 EYRCSRCEYGYRD
+1580 SRCEY
-1593 VLLKLGHNV
+1593 
-1602 GKIGEKQ
+1602 
-1609 PTCTEDGYEEYKCS
+1609 
-1623 RCECT
+1623 T

-1633 TKLGHDVIHHGGKL
+1633 TKLGHDIIHHGGKL

-1698 DHVEYCGECKKELSR
+1698 DHVEYCGECQKELSR

-1738 GYEEYSCSRCEYGY
+1738 GYEEYSCSRCEY
-1752 REVLSKLGHNVGKIG
+1752 
-1767 EKQPTCMED
+1767 
-1776 GYEEYSC
+1776 
-1783 SRCEYTKKATLTKLG
+1783 TKKATLTKLG
-1798 HDVVHHGGKLPSCEA
+1798 HDIIHHGGKLPSCEA

-1857 SFDHVEYCGECKKE
+1857 SFDHVEYCGECQKELSREKEILPKLGHNVGKIGEKQPTCTEDGYEEYSCSRCEYTKKATLTKLGHDIIHHGGKLPSCEAKGWNEYETCSRCDYSTYSEIEAKGHRRLSAVVENRREPTCTSDGSFDHVEYCGECQKE

-1918 CEGHRFGD
+1918 SDGHRFGD
-1926 WKVEEGNHA
+1926 WKIEEGNHA
-1935 KLCVKCGFKQSHAHE
+1935 KLCVKCGFKQSYTHE

-1962 SDDGEQLRKCKVCG
+1962 SDGGEQLRECKVCG
-1976 CRFIRKLSKIN
+1976 YRFIQKLSKIN
-1987 VTATCDGEYID
+1987 VTATCDGECID

-2014 TATEI
+2014 TATEM

-2034 CQEKTYTFARNSVEV
+2034 CQEKTYTFARNSVGV

-2061 LLLAAAC
+2061 LLLVAAF
-2068 FVALV
+2068 FVALA

>member
-10 VIFCALLTTLTITI
+10 VIFCALLTTLTITV
-24 HATPTIALTETDS
+24 HVTPTIALTETDS

-108 SVKGTKT
+108 TVKGTKT

-313 SYDYEYEP
+313 SYDYEYES

-345 KMTEIVVVEASCE
+345 KMTEVVVVEASCE
-358 QSGLLRRVCD
+358 QNGLLRRVCD
-368 NCDFYEEK
+368 NCNFYEEK

-382 HDCTVTDTK
+382 HNCIVTDTK
-391 EPTCTADGYTAY
+391 EPTCTADGYATYKCSRCEYGYTEKQNMLGHNCIVTDTKEPTCTADGYTTYKCSRCEYGYTEKRDKLGHEIVHHEGKTPTCLEVGYEAYDTCSRCDYNTYKELGKVDHNYVLSLKTEPTCISDGKEEYECTYCLDKYEVTLPMLGHDCAVEDTKEPTCTEDGYTAY

-425 TDTKEPTCAE
+425 TDTKEPTC
-435 DGYTT
+435 
-440 YKCSRCEYGYTEKRD
+440 
-455 KLGHKIVHHE
+455 
-465 GKTPTCLEVGYE
+465 
-477 EYDTCNRCEYST
+477 
-489 YKELGKVE
+489 
-497 HNYVLSLKTE
+497 
-507 PTCIS
+507 
-512 DGREEYECTYC
+512 
-523 LDKYE
+523 
-528 VTLPILGHN
+528 
-537 CIVTDTKE
+537 
-545 PTCTADGH
+545 TA
-553 TTYKCNRCEYGYTE
+553 
-567 RQNMLGH
+567 
-574 DCIVT
+574 
-579 DTKEPTCTEDGY
+579 DGY

-601 GYTDTVDKLGHEIVH
+601 GYTDT
-616 HNGKAPTC
+616 
-624 LETGYEE
+624 
-631 YDRCSRCDYSTYK
+631 
-644 ELGKV
+644 LGK
-649 DHNYVLS
+649 
-656 AKSEPT
+656 
-662 CISDGKEE
+662 
-670 YKCIYCF
+670 
-677 DRYEVTLPMLGHD
+677 
-690 CIVTDTK
+690 
-697 DPTCTEDGYTTYK
+697 
-710 CNRCEYGYTEKQ
+710 
-722 NMLGHEIVHHEGKTP
+722 LGHEIVHHEGKTP
-737 TCLEVGYEE
+737 TCLEVGYE
-746 YDTCSRCDYSTY
+746 
-758 KELGKVDHNYVLSA
+758 A
-772 KSEPTCISDGKEEYE
+772 
-787 CTYCLDKYEITS
+787 
-799 PMLGHNCIVA
+799 
-809 DTKEPTCTADGYTT
+809 
-823 YKCNRCEYGYTEKQN
+823 
-838 MLGHNCIVADAKEP
+838 
-852 TCTEDG
+852 
-858 YTTYKCSRCEYG
+858 
-870 YTDTVDKLGHE
+870 
-881 IVHHNGKAP
+881 
-890 TCLETG
+890 
-896 YEEYDTCSR
+896 YDTCSR
-905 CDYSTFT
+905 CDYSTFM

-1029 VIPDLGHEFGTLIEE
+1029 VIPDLGHKFGTLIEE

-1058 KCHRCGEYFDE
+1058 KCQRCGEYFDE
-1069 YKNGITEEDIIL
+1069 YKNDITEEDIII
-1081 DKKPHDYS
+1081 DKKPHEYS

-1127 RFVKGKA
+1127 RFVTGKA

-1140 GFADYEECSVCDYS
+1140 GFADYEECLVCDYS
-1154 TKSVIEKF
+1154 TMSVIEKY

-1175 PTCESAGSKTHVCRR
+1175 PTCESVGSKTHVCRR

-1202 LGHDFVEFED
+1202 LGHDFVKFED
-1212 VQPTCENSGEK
+1212 VQPTCENSGERG
-1223 SHRECR
+1223 HRECR

-1248 VSKTQPTCVSDG
+1248 VSKTQPTCISDG

-1273 EEALSMLGHELE
+1273 EEALFMLGHELE
-1285 FFDALMPTCTQ
+1285 FFDVLMPSCTQ

-1326 EGKAA
+1326 EGKTA
-1331 TCEIDGYCDYEKCL
+1331 TCEIGGYCDYEKCL
-1345 RCGLSTIKE
+1345 RCGFSTIKE

-1378 EQSRHCLTCGNRID
+1378 ERSRHCLTCGNRID

-1409 ERSCETNYEAIFEC
+1409 ERSCETDYEAIFEC
-1423 KVCGTKEKAF
+1423 KVCGIKEKTF

-1442 FVEEKQPTCTEDG
+1442 FVGEKQPTCTEDG
-1455 YEEYSCFR
+1455 YEEYSCSR
-1463 CDYGYRDVL
+1463 CEYGYRDVL
-1472 SKLGHDVVHHGGKLP
+1472 SKLGHD
-1487 SCEAKGWNEYETC
+1487 
-1500 NRCDYSTYSEI
+1500 I
-1511 EAKGHRRISAVVENR
+1511 
-1526 REPTCIS
+1526 
-1533 DGSFD
+1533 
-1538 RVEYCGECQKELSR
+1538 
-1552 EKKIL
+1552 
-1557 SKLGHNVGKIG
+1557 
-1568 EKQPTCTEDGYE
+1568 
-1580 EYRCSRCEYGYRD
+1580 
-1593 VLLKLGHNV
+1593 
-1602 GKIGEKQ
+1602 
-1609 PTCTEDGYEEYKCS
+1609 
-1623 RCECT
+1623 
-1628 KKATL
+1628 
-1633 TKLGHDVIHHGGKL
+1633 IHHGGKL

-1698 DHVEYCGECKKELSR
+1698 DHVEYCGECQKELSR

-1722 HNVGKIGE
+1722 HNVSKIGE
-1730 KQPTCTED
+1730 KQPTCT
-1738 GYEEYSCSRCEYGY
+1738 
-1752 REVLSKLGHNVGKIG
+1752 
-1767 EKQPTCMED
+1767 ED

-1798 HDVVHHGGKLPSCEA
+1798 HDIIHHGGKLPSCEA

-1857 SFDHVEYCGECKKE
+1857 CFDRVEYCGECQKE

-1904 SCSRCEYGYIETVF
+1904 SCSRCEYGYRETVF
-1918 CEGHRFGD
+1918 SDGHRFSD
-1926 WKVEEGNHA
+1926 WKIEEGNHA
-1935 KLCVKCGFKQSHAHE
+1935 KLCVKCGFKQSYTHE

-1962 SDDGEQLRKCKVCG
+1962 SDGGEQLRECKVCG
-1976 CRFIRKLSKIN
+1976 YRFIQKLSKIN
-1987 VTATCDGEYID
+1987 VTATCDGECID

-2014 TATEI
+2014 TATEM

-2034 CQEKTYTFARNSVEV
+2034 CQEKTYTFARNSVGV

-2061 LLLAAAC
+2061 LLLVAAF
-2068 FVALV
+2068 FVALA
-2073 SVATVVGFRYKK
+2073 SAATVVGFRYKK

>member
-10 VIFCALLTTLTITI
+10 VIFCALLTTLTITV

-108 SVKGTKT
+108 TVKGTKT

-313 SYDYEYEP
+313 SYDYEYES

-345 KMTEIVVVEASCE
+345 KMTEVVVVEASCE
-358 QSGLLRRVCD
+358 QNGLLRRVCD
-368 NCDFYEEK
+368 NCNFYEEK

-382 HDCTVTDTK
+382 HDCTVTATK
-391 EPTCTADGYTAY
+391 EPTCTEDGYTTY

-411 YTEKQNMLGHDCTV
+411 YTEKQNMLGHNCIV
-425 TDTKEPTCAE
+425 TDTKEPTCTEDGHTTYKCSRCEYGYTDTLGKLGHEIVYHNGKTPTCLEVGYEAYDTCSRCDYNTYKE
-435 DGYTT
+435 LGKVDHNYVLSLKTEPTCISDGKEEYECTYCLDKYEVTLPMLGHNCIVTDTKEPTCTADGYTT

-455 KLGHKIVHHE
+455 KLGHEIVHHN

-477 EYDTCNRCEYST
+477 
-489 YKELGKVE
+489 
-497 HNYVLSLKTE
+497 
-507 PTCIS
+507 
-512 DGREEYECTYC
+512 
-523 LDKYE
+523 
-528 VTLPILGHN
+528 
-537 CIVTDTKE
+537 
-545 PTCTADGH
+545 A
-553 TTYKCNRCEYGYTE
+553 
-567 RQNMLGH
+567 
-574 DCIVT
+574 
-579 DTKEPTCTEDGY
+579 
-591 TTYKCSRCEY
+591 
-601 GYTDTVDKLGHEIVH
+601 
-616 HNGKAPTC
+616 
-624 LETGYEE
+624 
-631 YDRCSRCDYSTYK
+631 
-644 ELGKV
+644 
-649 DHNYVLS
+649 
-656 AKSEPT
+656 
-662 CISDGKEE
+662 
-670 YKCIYCF
+670 
-677 DRYEVTLPMLGHD
+677 
-690 CIVTDTK
+690 
-697 DPTCTEDGYTTYK
+697 
-710 CNRCEYGYTEKQ
+710 
-722 NMLGHEIVHHEGKTP
+722 
-737 TCLEVGYEE
+737 
-746 YDTCSRCDYSTY
+746 
-758 KELGKVDHNYVLSA
+758 
-772 KSEPTCISDGKEEYE
+772 
-787 CTYCLDKYEITS
+787 
-799 PMLGHNCIVA
+799 
-809 DTKEPTCTADGYTT
+809 
-823 YKCNRCEYGYTEKQN
+823 
-838 MLGHNCIVADAKEP
+838 
-852 TCTEDG
+852 
-858 YTTYKCSRCEYG
+858 
-870 YTDTVDKLGHE
+870 
-881 IVHHNGKAP
+881 
-890 TCLETG
+890 
-896 YEEYDTCSR
+896 YDTCSR

-945 CSATTEETAI
+945 CSATTEETVI

-1058 KCHRCGEYFDE
+1058 KCQRCGEYFDE
-1069 YKNGITEEDIIL
+1069 YKNDITEEDIII
-1081 DKKPHDYS
+1081 DKKPHEYS

-1127 RFVKGKA
+1127 RFVTGKA

-1154 TKSVIEKF
+1154 TMSVIEKY

-1202 LGHDFVEFED
+1202 LGHDFVKFED
-1212 VQPTCENSGEK
+1212 VQPTCENSGERG
-1223 SHRECR
+1223 HRECR

-1248 VSKTQPTCVSDG
+1248 VSKTQPTCISDG

-1273 EEALSMLGHELE
+1273 EEALFMLGHELE
-1285 FFDALMPTCTQ
+1285 FFDVLMPSCTQ

-1326 EGKAA
+1326 EGKTA
-1331 TCEIDGYCDYEKCL
+1331 TCEIGGYCDYEKCL
-1345 RCGLSTIKE
+1345 RCGFSTIKE
-1354 IPALGHKYDNEYTV
+1354 ITALGHKYDNEYTV

-1378 EQSRHCLTCGNRID
+1378 ERSRHCLTCGNRID
-1392 VTSIPMKPHDF
+1392 VTSILMKPHDF

-1409 ERSCETNYEAIFEC
+1409 ERSCETDYEAIFEC
-1423 KVCGTKEKAF
+1423 KVCGIKEKTF

-1442 FVEEKQPTCTEDG
+1442 FV
-1455 YEEYSCFR
+1455 
-1463 CDYGYRDVL
+1463 
-1472 SKLGHDVVHHGGKLP
+1472 
-1487 SCEAKGWNEYETC
+1487 
-1500 NRCDYSTYSEI
+1500 
-1511 EAKGHRRISAVVENR
+1511 
-1526 REPTCIS
+1526 
-1533 DGSFD
+1533 
-1538 RVEYCGECQKELSR
+1538 
-1552 EKKIL
+1552 
-1557 SKLGHNVGKIG
+1557 
-1568 EKQPTCTEDGYE
+1568 
-1580 EYRCSRCEYGYRD
+1580 
-1593 VLLKLGHNV
+1593 
-1602 GKIGEKQ
+1602 
-1609 PTCTEDGYEEYKCS
+1609 
-1623 RCECT
+1623 
-1628 KKATL
+1628 
-1633 TKLGHDVIHHGGKL
+1633 
-1647 PSCEAKGW
+1647 
-1655 NEYETCSR
+1655 
-1663 CDYSTYSEIEAK
+1663 
-1675 GHRRLS
+1675 
-1681 AVVENRREP
+1681 
-1690 TCTSDGSF
+1690 
-1698 DHVEYCGECKKELSR
+1698 
-1713 EKEILSKLG
+1713 
-1722 HNVGKIGE
+1722 
-1730 KQPTCTED
+1730 
-1738 GYEEYSCSRCEYGY
+1738 
-1752 REVLSKLGHNVGKIG
+1752 
-1767 EKQPTCMED
+1767 
-1776 GYEEYSC
+1776 
-1783 SRCEYTKKATLTKLG
+1783 
-1798 HDVVHHGGKLPSCEA
+1798 
-1813 KGWNEY
+1813 
-1819 ETCSRCDYSTY
+1819 
-1830 SEIEAKGHRRLSA
+1830 
-1843 VVENRREPTCTSDG
+1843 
-1857 SFDHVEYCGECKKE
+1857 
-1871 LSREKEILS
+1871 
-1880 KLGHNVGKIGE
+1880 GE

-1918 CEGHRFGD
+1918 SDGHRFGD
-1926 WKVEEGNHA
+1926 WKIEEGNHA
-1935 KLCVKCGFKQSHAHE
+1935 KLCVKCGFKQSYTHE

-1962 SDDGEQLRKCKVCG
+1962 SDGGEQLRECKVCG
-1976 CRFIRKLSKIN
+1976 YRFTQKLSKIN
-1987 VTATCDGEYID
+1987 ATATCDGECID

-2034 CQEKTYTFARNSVEV
+2034 CQEKTYTFARNSVGV
-2049 KALYEDDKGETI
+2049 KALYEDDKGETT
-2061 LLLAAAC
+2061 LLLVAAI
-2068 FVALV
+2068 FVALT

>member
-10 VIFCALLTTLTITI
+10 VIFCALLTTLTITV

-108 SVKGTKT
+108 TVKGTKT

-313 SYDYEYEP
+313 SYDYEYES
-321 ANLAALDRVLRYV
+321 ANIAALDRVLRYV

-345 KMTEIVVVEASCE
+345 KMTEVVVVEASCE
-358 QSGLLRRVCD
+358 QNGLLRRVCD
-368 NCDFYEEK
+368 NCNFYEEK

-382 HDCTVTDTK
+382 HNCIVTDTK
-391 EPTCTADGYTAY
+391 EPTCTADGYTTY

-411 YTEKQNMLGHDCTV
+411 YTEKQNMLGHN
-425 TDTKEPTCAE
+425 CA
-435 DGYTT
+435 
-440 YKCSRCEYGYTEKRD
+440 
-455 KLGHKIVHHE
+455 
-465 GKTPTCLEVGYE
+465 
-477 EYDTCNRCEYST
+477 
-489 YKELGKVE
+489 
-497 HNYVLSLKTE
+497 
-507 PTCIS
+507 
-512 DGREEYECTYC
+512 
-523 LDKYE
+523 
-528 VTLPILGHN
+528 
-537 CIVTDTKE
+537 
-545 PTCTADGH
+545 
-553 TTYKCNRCEYGYTE
+553 
-567 RQNMLGH
+567 
-574 DCIVT
+574 VT

-601 GYTDTVDKLGHEIVH
+601 GYTDTLGKLGHEIVH
-616 HNGKAPTC
+616 HEGKVPTC
-624 LETGYEE
+624 LEVGYEE
-631 YDRCSRCDYSTYK
+631 YDTCSRCDYNTYK

-656 AKSEPT
+656 LKTEPT

-670 YKCIYCF
+670 YECTYCLYK
-677 DRYEVTLPMLGHD
+677 YEVTLPMLGHN
-690 CIVTDTK
+690 CTVTATK
-697 DPTCTEDGYTTYK
+697 EPTCTEDGYTAYK
-710 CNRCEYGYTEKQ
+710 CSRCEYGYTEKQ
-722 NMLGHEIVHHEGKTP
+722 NMLGHDCAVADTKEPTCTADGYTTYKCSRCEYGYTDTLGKLGHEIVHHEGKTP
-737 TCLEVGYEE
+737 TCLEVGYE
-746 YDTCSRCDYSTY
+746 
-758 KELGKVDHNYVLSA
+758 A
-772 KSEPTCISDGKEEYE
+772 
-787 CTYCLDKYEITS
+787 
-799 PMLGHNCIVA
+799 
-809 DTKEPTCTADGYTT
+809 
-823 YKCNRCEYGYTEKQN
+823 
-838 MLGHNCIVADAKEP
+838 
-852 TCTEDG
+852 
-858 YTTYKCSRCEYG
+858 
-870 YTDTVDKLGHE
+870 
-881 IVHHNGKAP
+881 
-890 TCLETG
+890 
-896 YEEYDTCSR
+896 YDTCSR

-976 VAQYECLDCGEKRE
+976 VAQYKCLDCGEKRE

-1029 VIPDLGHEFGTLIEE
+1029 VIPDLGHEFGTLIDE

-1058 KCHRCGEYFDE
+1058 KCQRCGEYFDE
-1069 YKNGITEEDIIL
+1069 YKNDITEEDIII
-1081 DKKPHDYS
+1081 DKKPHEYS

-1127 RFVKGKA
+1127 RFVTGKA

-1154 TKSVIEKF
+1154 TMSVIEKY

-1202 LGHDFVEFED
+1202 LDHDFVKFED
-1212 VQPTCENSGEK
+1212 VQPTCENSGERG
-1223 SHRECR
+1223 HRECR

-1248 VSKTQPTCVSDG
+1248 VSKTQPTCISDG

-1273 EEALSMLGHELE
+1273 EEALFMLGHELE
-1285 FFDALMPTCTQ
+1285 FFDVLMPSCTQ

-1326 EGKAA
+1326 EGKTA
-1331 TCEIDGYCDYEKCL
+1331 TCEIGGYCDYEKCL
-1345 RCGLSTIKE
+1345 RCGFSTIKE

-1378 EQSRHCLTCGNRID
+1378 ERSRHCLTCGNRID

-1409 ERSCETNYEAIFEC
+1409 ERSCETDYEAIFEC
-1423 KVCGTKEKAF
+1423 KVCGIKEKTF
-1433 EPMYGHDCI
+1433 ESMYGHDCI
-1442 FVEEKQPTCTEDG
+1442 FV
-1455 YEEYSCFR
+1455 
-1463 CDYGYRDVL
+1463 
-1472 SKLGHDVVHHGGKLP
+1472 
-1487 SCEAKGWNEYETC
+1487 
-1500 NRCDYSTYSEI
+1500 
-1511 EAKGHRRISAVVENR
+1511 
-1526 REPTCIS
+1526 
-1533 DGSFD
+1533 
-1538 RVEYCGECQKELSR
+1538 
-1552 EKKIL
+1552 
-1557 SKLGHNVGKIG
+1557 
-1568 EKQPTCTEDGYE
+1568 
-1580 EYRCSRCEYGYRD
+1580 
-1593 VLLKLGHNV
+1593 
-1602 GKIGEKQ
+1602 
-1609 PTCTEDGYEEYKCS
+1609 
-1623 RCECT
+1623 
-1628 KKATL
+1628 
-1633 TKLGHDVIHHGGKL
+1633 
-1647 PSCEAKGW
+1647 
-1655 NEYETCSR
+1655 
-1663 CDYSTYSEIEAK
+1663 
-1675 GHRRLS
+1675 
-1681 AVVENRREP
+1681 
-1690 TCTSDGSF
+1690 
-1698 DHVEYCGECKKELSR
+1698 
-1713 EKEILSKLG
+1713 
-1722 HNVGKIGE
+1722 
-1730 KQPTCTED
+1730 
-1738 GYEEYSCSRCEYGY
+1738 
-1752 REVLSKLGHNVGKIG
+1752 
-1767 EKQPTCMED
+1767 
-1776 GYEEYSC
+1776 
-1783 SRCEYTKKATLTKLG
+1783 
-1798 HDVVHHGGKLPSCEA
+1798 
-1813 KGWNEY
+1813 
-1819 ETCSRCDYSTY
+1819 
-1830 SEIEAKGHRRLSA
+1830 
-1843 VVENRREPTCTSDG
+1843 
-1857 SFDHVEYCGECKKE
+1857 
-1871 LSREKEILS
+1871 
-1880 KLGHNVGKIGE
+1880 GE

-1918 CEGHRFGD
+1918 SDGHRFGD
-1926 WKVEEGNHA
+1926 WKIEEGNHA
-1935 KLCVKCGFKQSHAHE
+1935 KLCVKCGFKQSYTHE

-1962 SDDGEQLRKCKVCG
+1962 SDGGEQLRECKVCG
-1976 CRFIRKLSKIN
+1976 YRFIQKLSKIN
-1987 VTATCDGEYID
+1987 VTATCDGECID

-2014 TATEI
+2014 TATEM

-2034 CQEKTYTFARNSVEV
+2034 CQEKTYTFARNSVGV

-2061 LLLAAAC
+2061 LLLVAVF
-2068 FVALV
+2068 FVALA

>member
-10 VIFCALLTTLTITI
+10 VIFCALLTTLTITV

-108 SVKGTKT
+108 TVKGTKT

-313 SYDYEYEP
+313 SYDYEYES

-345 KMTEIVVVEASCE
+345 KMTEVVVVEASCE
-358 QSGLLRRVCD
+358 QNGLLRRVCD
-368 NCDFYEEK
+368 NCNFYEEK

-382 HDCTVTDTK
+382 HDCTVTATK
-391 EPTCTADGYTAY
+391 EPTCTEDGYTTY

-411 YTEKQNMLGHDCTV
+411 YTEKQNMLGH
-425 TDTKEPTCAE
+425 
-435 DGYTT
+435 
-440 YKCSRCEYGYTEKRD
+440 
-455 KLGHKIVHHE
+455 
-465 GKTPTCLEVGYE
+465 
-477 EYDTCNRCEYST
+477 N
-489 YKELGKVE
+489 
-497 HNYVLSLKTE
+497 
-507 PTCIS
+507 
-512 DGREEYECTYC
+512 
-523 LDKYE
+523 
-528 VTLPILGHN
+528 
-537 CIVTDTKE
+537 
-545 PTCTADGH
+545 
-553 TTYKCNRCEYGYTE
+553 
-567 RQNMLGH
+567 
-574 DCIVT
+574 CIVT

-601 GYTDTVDKLGHEIVH
+601 GYTEKRDNLGHEIVH
-616 HNGKAPTC
+616 HNGKTPTC
-624 LETGYEE
+624 LETGYEA
-631 YDRCSRCDYSTYK
+631 YDTCSRCDYSTYK

-649 DHNYVLS
+649 EHNYMLS
-656 AKSEPT
+656 AKTEPT

-670 YKCIYCF
+670 YECTYCL
-677 DRYEVTLPMLGHD
+677 DKYEVTLPMLGHD
-690 CIVTDTK
+690 CAVEDTK
-697 DPTCTEDGYTTYK
+697 EPTCTEDGHTTYK
-710 CNRCEYGYTEKQ
+710 CSHCEYGYTEKRDK
-722 NMLGHEIVHHEGKTP
+722 LGHEIVHHEGKTP
-737 TCLEVGYEE
+737 TCLDTGYEA

-758 KELGKVDHNYVLSA
+758 KELGKVDHNYVLSL
-772 KSEPTCISDGKEEYE
+772 KTEPTCISDGKEEYE
-787 CTYCLDKYEITS
+787 CTYCLDKYEVTL
-799 PMLGHNCIVA
+799 PMLGHDCAVA

-823 YKCNRCEYGYTEKQN
+823 YKCSRCEYGYTEK
-838 MLGHNCIVADAKEP
+838 
-852 TCTEDG
+852 
-858 YTTYKCSRCEYG
+858 R
-870 YTDTVDKLGHE
+870 DKLGHE
-881 IVHHNGKAP
+881 IVHHNGKTP
-890 TCLETG
+890 TCLEVG
-896 YEEYDTCSR
+896 YEAYDTCSR

-945 CSATTEETAI
+945 CSATTEETVI

-1058 KCHRCGEYFDE
+1058 KCQRCGEYFDE
-1069 YKNGITEEDIIL
+1069 YKNDITEEDIII
-1081 DKKPHDYS
+1081 DKKPHEYS

-1127 RFVKGKA
+1127 RFVTGKA

-1154 TKSVIEKF
+1154 TMSVIEKY

-1202 LGHDFVEFED
+1202 LGHDFVKFED
-1212 VQPTCENSGEK
+1212 VQPTCENSGERG
-1223 SHRECR
+1223 HRECR

-1248 VSKTQPTCVSDG
+1248 VSKTQPTCISDG

-1273 EEALSMLGHELE
+1273 EEALFMLGHELE
-1285 FFDALMPTCTQ
+1285 FFDVLMPSCTQ

-1326 EGKAA
+1326 EGKTA
-1331 TCEIDGYCDYEKCL
+1331 TCEIGGYCDYEKCL
-1345 RCGLSTIKE
+1345 RCGFSTIKE
-1354 IPALGHKYDNEYTV
+1354 ITALGHKYDNEYTV

-1378 EQSRHCLTCGNRID
+1378 ERSRHCLTCGNRID
-1392 VTSIPMKPHDF
+1392 VTSILMKPHDF

-1409 ERSCETNYEAIFEC
+1409 ERSCETDYEAIFEC
-1423 KVCGTKEKAF
+1423 KVCGIKEKTF

-1442 FVEEKQPTCTEDG
+1442 FVGEKQPTCTEDG
-1455 YEEYSCFR
+1455 YEEYSCSR
-1463 CDYGYRDVL
+1463 CEYGYRDVL
-1472 SKLGHDVVHHGGKLP
+1472 SKLGHD
-1487 SCEAKGWNEYETC
+1487 
-1500 NRCDYSTYSEI
+1500 I
-1511 EAKGHRRISAVVENR
+1511 
-1526 REPTCIS
+1526 
-1533 DGSFD
+1533 
-1538 RVEYCGECQKELSR
+1538 
-1552 EKKIL
+1552 
-1557 SKLGHNVGKIG
+1557 
-1568 EKQPTCTEDGYE
+1568 
-1580 EYRCSRCEYGYRD
+1580 
-1593 VLLKLGHNV
+1593 
-1602 GKIGEKQ
+1602 
-1609 PTCTEDGYEEYKCS
+1609 
-1623 RCECT
+1623 
-1628 KKATL
+1628 
-1633 TKLGHDVIHHGGKL
+1633 IHHGGKL

-1698 DHVEYCGECKKELSR
+1698 DRVEYCGEC
-1713 EKEILSKLG
+1713 
-1722 HNVGKIGE
+1722 
-1730 KQPTCTED
+1730 Q
-1738 GYEEYSCSRCEYGY
+1738 
-1752 REVLSKLGHNVGKIG
+1752 
-1767 EKQPTCMED
+1767 
-1776 GYEEYSC
+1776 
-1783 SRCEYTKKATLTKLG
+1783 
-1798 HDVVHHGGKLPSCEA
+1798 
-1813 KGWNEY
+1813 
-1819 ETCSRCDYSTY
+1819 
-1830 SEIEAKGHRRLSA
+1830 
-1843 VVENRREPTCTSDG
+1843 
-1857 SFDHVEYCGECKKE
+1857 KE

-1918 CEGHRFGD
+1918 SDGHRFGD
-1926 WKVEEGNHA
+1926 WKIEEGNHA
-1935 KLCVKCGFKQSHAHE
+1935 KLCVKCGFKQSYTHE

-1962 SDDGEQLRKCKVCG
+1962 SDGGEQLRECKVCG
-1976 CRFIRKLSKIN
+1976 YRFTQKLSKIN
-1987 VTATCDGEYID
+1987 ATATCDGECID

-2034 CQEKTYTFARNSVEV
+2034 CQEKTYTFARNSVGV
-2049 KALYEDDKGETI
+2049 KALYEDDKGETT
-2061 LLLAAAC
+2061 LLLVAAI
-2068 FVALV
+2068 FVALT

>member
-10 VIFCALLTTLTITI
+10 VIFCALLTTLTITV
-24 HATPTIALTETDS
+24 HVTPTIALTETDS

-108 SVKGTKT
+108 TVKGTKT

-313 SYDYEYEP
+313 SYDYEYES
-321 ANLAALDRVLRYV
+321 ANIAALDRVLRYV

-345 KMTEIVVVEASCE
+345 KMTKVVVVEASCE
-358 QSGLLRRVCD
+358 QNGLLRRVCD
-368 NCDFYEEK
+368 KCNFYEEK

-382 HDCTVTDTK
+382 HNCIVTDTK
-391 EPTCTADGYTAY
+391 EPTCT
-403 KCSRCEYG
+403 
-411 YTEKQNMLGHDCTV
+411 
-425 TDTKEPTCAE
+425 E

-440 YKCSRCEYGYTEKRD
+440 YKCSRCEYGYTEK
-455 KLGHKIVHHE
+455 
-465 GKTPTCLEVGYE
+465 
-477 EYDTCNRCEYST
+477 
-489 YKELGKVE
+489 
-497 HNYVLSLKTE
+497 
-507 PTCIS
+507 
-512 DGREEYECTYC
+512 
-523 LDKYE
+523 
-528 VTLPILGHN
+528 
-537 CIVTDTKE
+537 
-545 PTCTADGH
+545 
-553 TTYKCNRCEYGYTE
+553 
-567 RQNMLGH
+567 QNMLEH
-574 DCIVT
+574 NCIVT

-601 GYTDTVDKLGHEIVH
+601 GYTDT
-616 HNGKAPTC
+616 
-624 LETGYEE
+624 
-631 YDRCSRCDYSTYK
+631 
-644 ELGKV
+644 LGK
-649 DHNYVLS
+649 
-656 AKSEPT
+656 
-662 CISDGKEE
+662 
-670 YKCIYCF
+670 
-677 DRYEVTLPMLGHD
+677 
-690 CIVTDTK
+690 
-697 DPTCTEDGYTTYK
+697 
-710 CNRCEYGYTEKQ
+710 
-722 NMLGHEIVHHEGKTP
+722 LGHEIVHHEGKTP
-737 TCLEVGYEE
+737 TCLDTGYEE
-746 YDTCSRCDYSTY
+746 YDTCSRCDYNTY
-758 KELGKVDHNYVLSA
+758 KELGKVDHNYVLSL
-772 KSEPTCISDGKEEYE
+772 KTEPTCISDGKEEYK
-787 CTYCLDKYEITS
+787 CTYCLDKYEVAL
-799 PMLGHNCIVA
+799 PMLGHDCTVA
-809 DTKEPTCTADGYTT
+809 DTKEPTCTADGHTT
-823 YKCNRCEYGYTEKQN
+823 YKCSRCEYGYTEKQN
-838 MLGHNCIVADAKEP
+838 MLGHNCIVTATKEPTCTEDGYTAYKCSRCEYGYTEKQNMLGHDCTVTATKEP

-870 YTDTVDKLGHE
+870 YTEKRDKLGHE
-881 IVHHNGKAP
+881 IVHHNGKTP
-890 TCLETG
+890 TCLEVG
-896 YEEYDTCSR
+896 YEAYDTCSR

-1014 KIVYVCEKCGKNSVT
+1014 KIIYVCEKCGKNSVT

-1058 KCHRCGEYFDE
+1058 KCQRCGEYFDE
-1069 YKNGITEEDIIL
+1069 YKNDITEEDIII
-1081 DKKPHDYS
+1081 DKKPHEYS

-1127 RFVKGKA
+1127 RFVTGKA

-1154 TKSVIEKF
+1154 TMSVIEKY

-1202 LGHDFVEFED
+1202 LGHDFVKFED
-1212 VQPTCENSGEK
+1212 VQPTCENSGERG
-1223 SHRECR
+1223 HRECR

-1248 VSKTQPTCVSDG
+1248 VLKTQPTCISDG

-1273 EEALSMLGHELE
+1273 EEALFMLGHELE
-1285 FFDALMPTCTQ
+1285 FFDVLMPSCTQ

-1326 EGKAA
+1326 DGKTA
-1331 TCEIDGYCDYEKCL
+1331 TCEIGGYCDYEKCL
-1345 RCGLSTIKE
+1345 RCGFSTIKE

-1378 EQSRHCLTCGNRID
+1378 ERSRHCLTCGNRID

-1403 VKTVLS
+1403 FKTVLS
-1409 ERSCETNYEAIFEC
+1409 ERSCETDYEAIFEC
-1423 KVCGTKEKAF
+1423 KVCGIKEKTF

-1442 FVEEKQPTCTEDG
+1442 FV
-1455 YEEYSCFR
+1455 
-1463 CDYGYRDVL
+1463 
-1472 SKLGHDVVHHGGKLP
+1472 
-1487 SCEAKGWNEYETC
+1487 
-1500 NRCDYSTYSEI
+1500 
-1511 EAKGHRRISAVVENR
+1511 
-1526 REPTCIS
+1526 
-1533 DGSFD
+1533 
-1538 RVEYCGECQKELSR
+1538 
-1552 EKKIL
+1552 
-1557 SKLGHNVGKIG
+1557 
-1568 EKQPTCTEDGYE
+1568 
-1580 EYRCSRCEYGYRD
+1580 
-1593 VLLKLGHNV
+1593 
-1602 GKIGEKQ
+1602 
-1609 PTCTEDGYEEYKCS
+1609 
-1623 RCECT
+1623 
-1628 KKATL
+1628 
-1633 TKLGHDVIHHGGKL
+1633 
-1647 PSCEAKGW
+1647 
-1655 NEYETCSR
+1655 
-1663 CDYSTYSEIEAK
+1663 
-1675 GHRRLS
+1675 
-1681 AVVENRREP
+1681 
-1690 TCTSDGSF
+1690 
-1698 DHVEYCGECKKELSR
+1698 
-1713 EKEILSKLG
+1713 
-1722 HNVGKIGE
+1722 GE

-1752 REVLSKLGHNVGKIG
+1752 RE
-1767 EKQPTCMED
+1767 
-1776 GYEEYSC
+1776 
-1783 SRCEYTKKATLTKLG
+1783 
-1798 HDVVHHGGKLPSCEA
+1798 
-1813 KGWNEY
+1813 
-1819 ETCSRCDYSTY
+1819 
-1830 SEIEAKGHRRLSA
+1830 
-1843 VVENRREPTCTSDG
+1843 
-1857 SFDHVEYCGECKKE
+1857 
-1871 LSREKEILS
+1871 
-1880 KLGHNVGKIGE
+1880 
-1891 KQPTC
+1891 
-1896 TEDGYEEY
+1896 
-1904 SCSRCEYGYIETVF
+1904 TVF
-1918 CEGHRFGD
+1918 SDGHRFGD
-1926 WKVEEGNHA
+1926 WKIEEGNHA
-1935 KLCVKCGFKQSHAHE
+1935 KLCVKCGFKQSYTHE

-1962 SDDGEQLRKCKVCG
+1962 SDGGEQLRECKVCG
-1976 CRFIRKLSKIN
+1976 YRFIQKLSKIN
-1987 VTATCDGEYID
+1987 VTATCDGECID

-2014 TATEI
+2014 TATEM

-2034 CQEKTYTFARNSVEV
+2034 CQEKTYTFARNSVGV

-2061 LLLAAAC
+2061 LLLVAAF
-2068 FVALV
+2068 FVALA
-2073 SVATVVGFRYKK
+2073 SAATVVGFRYKK